1 MHGILQIGI
10 ITFFCHSLYV
20 VFLRHSSMKAR
31 KSMKKRFVSLL
42 VALSI
47 TLTFLPIGAVA
58 APTNEIIQGNLKYTV
73 NNYTVNDGGESVT
86 VSGISESTSE
96 KPTHLTIE
104 SSISSNGKN
113 YTVTEIGNWAFEEWN
128 TLTEVTLPHTV
139 EIIGFQ
145 AFFNCSNL
153 TNVTIPEGVRKIG
166 QIAFNGCSQLTSIT
180 IPGTIEVMTM
190 AFSGN
195 TALSHVTLTNGIS
208 EISSSAFEGCTGLTE
223 VEIPASVNEIRQ
235 DAFNGCT
242 NLSDVKYNG
251 HKTDW
256 DKVTVKTGNDTLTSK
271 VQYLCD
277 INFDLD
283 GGTVNG
289 SDTMATQTVY
299 SNEKLGTAK
308 CYQNDQTFKIPIA
321 PQKEGYTFLGWYQQD
336 ATAPTDPA
344 EYVAS
349 DNVTFT
355 AKWSQIY
362 DVAFDANANGDT
374 VTRMPS
380 TQKVPETT
388 TASLPTITPQRT
400 GYDFD
405 GWYTQAEG
413 GTKYTFTEAVSS
425 NITLY
430 AHWNAHSHTVTL
442 ENDENKETNSYDYG
456 SSVSVPTPTK
466 KTGYN
471 FNHWEVTVPDGET
484 APSLNGP
491 DENGN
496 YSFSMPDYDIILTAK
511 WTQKDVIDPDVDLK
525 FDAATGEVTSNNP
538 QVNADDIINR
548 KFYDDKG
555 NEVPGE
561 KLNDRGLPMEP
572 GDYIVKVDVK
582 ETEKTAPA
590 NQITGNQIKWSYNVP
605 QEEEK
610 VTYTLSL
617 LGGIAKVNGKDT
629 TINDNGDITI
639 EKGATVEVTFDKSIL
654 SDAQTFDQWTIKP
667 ASVLNAVDPKAE
679 TITFTMPGENVIIE
693 AMTKDAS
700 IEEEPNILG
709 TTLIIGTA
717 AAGTAVLAYQTYQL
731 GTEFYLICTL
741 PTGTAIPTNRGELAE
756 LVWNNAGKPEPAAVL
771 NANATET
778 DKAITWAVEND
789 LLKAAKNNG
798 ETYEATDPVSRTEV
812 IKAWN
817 QVQAFKK

>member
-1 MHGILQIGI
+1 
-10 ITFFCHSLYV
+10 
-20 VFLRHSSMKAR
+20 
-31 KSMKKRFVSLL
+31 MKKRFVSLL

-73 NNYTVNDGGESVT
+73 NNYTVNDDGESVT
-86 VSGISESTSE
+86 VSGTSESTSE
-96 KPTHLTIE
+96 KPTQLNIE

-113 YTVTEIGNWAFEEWN
+113 YTVTEIGNWAFKEWN
-128 TLTEVTLPHTV
+128 TLTEVTLPNTV

-153 TNVTIPEGVRKIG
+153 TKVIIPEGVRKIG
-166 QIAFNGCSQLTSIT
+166 QNAFNGCSQLTSIT
-180 IPGTIEVMTM
+180 IPSTIENMNT

-208 EISSSAFEGCTGLTE
+208 EISYSAFEGCTGLTE
-223 VEIPASVNEIRQ
+223 VEIPSSVNKIRQ

-256 DKVTVKTGNDTLTSK
+256 DKVTVETGNDTLTSK

-277 INFDLD
+277 INFDLN
-283 GGTVNG
+283 GGTING
-289 SDTMATQTVY
+289 SGTMDKQTVY
-299 SNEKLGTAK
+299 SNEKLG
-308 CYQNDQTFKIPIA
+308 
-321 PQKEGYTFLGWYQQD
+321 
-336 ATAPTDPA
+336 
-344 EYVAS
+344 
-349 DNVTFT
+349 
-355 AKWSQIY
+355 
-362 DVAFDANANGDT
+362 
-374 VTRMPS
+374 
-380 TQKVPETT
+380 

-425 NITLY
+425 NIILY

-442 ENDENKETNSYDYG
+442 KNDENKETNSYDYG

-496 YSFSMPDYDIILTAK
+496 YSFSMPDYDITLTAK

-525 FDAATGEVTSNNP
+525 FDAVTGEVTSNNT

-561 KLNDRGLPMEP
+561 KLNDRGLPTEP

-582 ETEKTAPA
+582 ETENTAPA

-605 QEEEK
+605 QKEEK

-667 ASVLNAVDPKAE
+667 ASVLNAVEPKAE

-731 GTEFYLICTL
+731 GTEFYLICAL
-741 PTGTAIPTNRGELAE
+741 PTGTAIPTNRGELAA

-778 DKAITWAVEND
+778 DKAIAWAVEND
-789 LLKAAKNNG
+789 LLKAAKSNG

>member
-1 MHGILQIGI
+1 
-10 ITFFCHSLYV
+10 
-20 VFLRHSSMKAR
+20 
-31 KSMKKRFVSLL
+31 MKKRFVSLL
-42 VALSI
+42 VALSV

-58 APTNEIIQGNLKYTV
+58 AAPIKFTDGNLKYKV
-73 NNYTVNDGGESVT
+73 NADGQSVT
-86 VSGISESTSE
+86 VSGTSGS
-96 KPTHLTIE
+96 PTQLTIE
-104 SSISSNGKN
+104 SSISDGNGKS
-113 YTVTEIGNWAFEEWN
+113 YTVTKIGMGAFNNVRN
-128 TLTEVTLPHTV
+128 TLTEVTLPPTLD
-139 EIIGFQ
+139 EIEDS
-145 AFFNCSNL
+145 AFFKCSSL
-153 TNVTIPEGVRKIG
+153 TEITIPEGVTKIG
-166 QIAFNGCSQLTSIT
+166 TNAFYGCSQLTSIT
-180 IPGTIEVMTM
+180 IPSTIKNMDA
-190 AFSGN
+190 AFPSN
-195 TALSHVTLTNGIS
+195 PKLSQVTLTNGIYR
-208 EISSSAFEGCTGLTE
+208 ISSSAFKDCTGLTE
-223 VEIPASVNEIRQ
+223 IKVPTSVYEICPG
-235 DAFNGCT
+235 AFNGCTNLKRVLLEKNIKTINVNAFKDCT

-251 HKTDW
+251 YKTDW
-256 DKVTVKTGNDTLTSK
+256 DKVTVNTTGNDTLTSK

-277 INFDLD
+277 INFDLN
-283 GGTVNG
+283 GGTING
-289 SDTMATQTVY
+289 SGTMDKQTVY

-308 CYQNDQTFKIPIA
+308 CYQNDQPFVVPTDPVR
-321 PQKEGYTFLGWYQQD
+321 EGYTFLGQYQQD
-336 ATAPTDPA
+336 ATAPTVLA

-355 AKWSQIY
+355 A
-362 DVAFDANANGDT
+362 N
-374 VTRMPS
+374 
-380 TQKVPETT
+380 
-388 TASLPTITPQRT
+388 
-400 GYDFD
+400 
-405 GWYTQAEG
+405 
-413 GTKYTFTEAVSS
+413 
-425 NITLY
+425 
-430 AHWNAHSHTVTL
+430 
-442 ENDENKETNSYDYG
+442 
-456 SSVSVPTPTK
+456 
-466 KTGYN
+466 
-471 FNHWEVTVPDGET
+471 
-484 APSLNGP
+484 
-491 DENGN
+491 
-496 YSFSMPDYDIILTAK
+496 
-511 WTQKDVIDPDVDLK
+511 WTQKDAIDPDVDLK
-525 FDAATGEVTSNNP
+525 FDAVTGEVTSNNT

-561 KLNDRGLPMEP
+561 KLNDRGLPTEP

-582 ETEKTAPA
+582 ETENTAPA

-605 QEEEK
+605 QKEEK

-617 LGGIAKVNGKDT
+617 LGGIAKVNGKDA

-667 ASVLNAVDPKAE
+667 ASVLNAVEPKAE

-731 GTEFYLICTL
+731 GTEFYLICAL
-741 PTGTAIPTNRGELAE
+741 PTGTAIPTTRGELAA

-778 DKAITWAVEND
+778 DKAIAWAVEND

>member
-20 VFLRHSSMKAR
+20 VFLRHQSMKAG

-58 APTNEIIQGNLKYTV
+58 ATPIKIGNLKYTV
-73 NNYTVNDGGESVT
+73 NADGESVT
-86 VSGISESTSE
+86 VSGTSGN
-96 KPTHLTIE
+96 PTQLNIE
-104 SSISSNGKN
+104 SSISSNGRN
-113 YTVTEIGNWAFEEWN
+113 YTVTEIATWAFNKCN
-128 TLTEVTLPHTV
+128 TLTEVTLPNTV
-139 EIIGFQ
+139 DEIGYQ

-153 TNVTIPEGVRKIG
+153 TNVTIPEGVTKIG
-166 QIAFNGCSQLTSIT
+166 QAAFYGCSQLTSIT
-180 IPGTIEVMTM
+180 IPSTITDMDT

-195 TALSHVTLTNGIS
+195 TALSQVTLTNGIPK
-208 EISSSAFEGCTGLTE
+208 ISSHAFERCTELR
-223 VEIPASVNEIRQ
+223 EIKVPISVDEICPF
-235 DAFNGCT
+235 AFNGCT
-242 NLSDVKYNG
+242 NLKSVLLEKNINIINSNAFKDCTELNDVKYNG
-251 HKTDW
+251 YKADW
-256 DKVTVKTGNDTLTSK
+256 DKVTVNKTGNDTLTRK

-277 INFDLD
+277 INFDLN
-283 GGTVNG
+283 GGTING
-289 SDTMATQTVY
+289 SDTMETQTVY

-308 CYQNDQTFKIPIA
+308 CYPNGQPFVVPTDPVR
-321 PQKEGYTFLGWYQQD
+321 EGYTFL
-336 ATAPTDPA
+336 
-344 EYVAS
+344 
-349 DNVTFT
+349 
-355 AKWSQIY
+355 
-362 DVAFDANANGDT
+362 
-374 VTRMPS
+374 
-380 TQKVPETT
+380 
-388 TASLPTITPQRT
+388 
-400 GYDFD
+400 

-496 YSFSMPDYDIILTAK
+496 YSFSMPDYDITLTAK

-525 FDAATGEVTSNNP
+525 FDAATGEVTSNNT

-561 KLNDRGLPMEP
+561 KLNDRGLPTEP

-582 ETEKTAPA
+582 ETENTAPA

-639 EKGATVEVTFDKSIL
+639 EKGATVEVAFDKSIL

-667 ASVLNAVDPKAE
+667 ASMLNAVDPKAE

-731 GTEFYLICTL
+731 GTEFYLICAL

-778 DKAITWAVEND
+778 DKAIAWAVEND

>member
-1 MHGILQIGI
+1 
-10 ITFFCHSLYV
+10 
-20 VFLRHSSMKAR
+20 
-31 KSMKKRFVSLL
+31 MKKRFVSLL
-42 VALSI
+42 VALSV

-58 APTNEIIQGNLKYTV
+58 AAPIKFTDGNLKYKV
-73 NNYTVNDGGESVT
+73 NADGQSVT
-86 VSGISESTSE
+86 VSGTSGS
-96 KPTHLTIE
+96 PTQLTIE
-104 SSISSNGKN
+104 SSISDGNGKS
-113 YTVTEIGNWAFEEWN
+113 YTVTKIGMGAFNNVRN
-128 TLTEVTLPHTV
+128 TLTEVTLPPTLD
-139 EIIGFQ
+139 EIEDS
-145 AFFNCSNL
+145 AFFKCSSL
-153 TNVTIPEGVRKIG
+153 TEITIPEGVTKIG
-166 QIAFNGCSQLTSIT
+166 TNAFYGCSQLTSIT
-180 IPGTIEVMTM
+180 IPSTIKNMDA
-190 AFSGN
+190 AFPSN
-195 TALSHVTLTNGIS
+195 PKLSQVTLTNGIYR
-208 EISSSAFEGCTGLTE
+208 ISSSAFKDCTGLTE
-223 VEIPASVNEIRQ
+223 IKVPTSVYEICPG
-235 DAFNGCT
+235 AFNGCTNLKRVLLEKNIKTINVNAFKDCT

-251 HKTDW
+251 YKTDW
-256 DKVTVKTGNDTLTSK
+256 DKVTVNTTGNDTLTSK

-277 INFDLD
+277 INFDLN
-283 GGTVNG
+283 GGTING

-308 CYQNDQTFKIPIA
+308 CYPNDQPFVVPTDPVR
-321 PQKEGYTFLGWYQQD
+321 EGYTFL
-336 ATAPTDPA
+336 
-344 EYVAS
+344 
-349 DNVTFT
+349 
-355 AKWSQIY
+355 
-362 DVAFDANANGDT
+362 
-374 VTRMPS
+374 
-380 TQKVPETT
+380 
-388 TASLPTITPQRT
+388 
-400 GYDFD
+400 

-442 ENDENKETNSYDYG
+442 ENDENKKTNSYDYG

-496 YSFSMPDYDIILTAK
+496 YSFSMPDYDITLTAK

-525 FDAATGEVTSNNP
+525 FDAVTGEVTSNNT
-538 QVNADDIINR
+538 QVNAENIINR

-561 KLNDRGLPMEP
+561 KLNDRGLPTEP

-582 ETEKTAPA
+582 ETENTAPA
-590 NQITGNQIKWSYNVP
+590 NQVTGNQIKWSYNVP
-605 QEEEK
+605 QKEEK

-617 LGGIAKVNGKDT
+617 LGGIAKVNGKDA

-667 ASVLNAVDPKAE
+667 ASVLNAVEPKAE

-731 GTEFYLICTL
+731 GTEFYLICAL

-778 DKAITWAVEND
+778 DKAIAWAVEND

>member
-10 ITFFCHSLYV
+10 IAFFCHSLYV
-20 VFLRHSSMKAR
+20 VFLRHQSMKAG

-58 APTNEIIQGNLKYTV
+58 AAPIKIGNLKYTV
-73 NNYTVNDGGESVT
+73 NADGKSVT
-86 VSGISESTSE
+86 VSGTSRNP
-96 KPTHLTIE
+96 KQLTIE
-104 SSISSNGKN
+104 SSISDGNGN
-113 YTVTEIGNWAFEEWN
+113 SYTVTKIGMGAFN
-128 TLTEVTLPHTV
+128 STLEEVTLPPTLD
-139 EIIGFQ
+139 EIEDS
-145 AFFNCSNL
+145 AFFKCSSL
-153 TNVTIPEGVRKIG
+153 TEITIPEGVTKIG
-166 QIAFNGCSQLTSIT
+166 TNAFYGCSQLTSIT
-180 IPGTIEVMTM
+180 IPSTIKNMDT
-190 AFSGN
+190 AFPSN
-195 TALSHVTLTNGIS
+195 PKLSQVTLTNGIYR
-208 EISSSAFEGCTGLTE
+208 ISSSAFKDCTGLTE
-223 VEIPASVNEIRQ
+223 IKIPTSVYEICS

-242 NLSDVKYNG
+242 GLTSVTLEKGINIINRNAFKDCTKLNDVKYNG

-256 DKVTVKTGNDTLTSK
+256 ENVRVNIAGNDTLTSR

-277 INFDLD
+277 INFDLN
-283 GGTVNG
+283 GGTING
-289 SDTMATQTVY
+289 SSTMATQTVY

-308 CYQNDQTFKIPIA
+308 CYPNDQPFVVPTDPVR
-321 PQKEGYTFLGWYQQD
+321 EGYTFL
-336 ATAPTDPA
+336 
-344 EYVAS
+344 
-349 DNVTFT
+349 
-355 AKWSQIY
+355 
-362 DVAFDANANGDT
+362 
-374 VTRMPS
+374 
-380 TQKVPETT
+380 
-388 TASLPTITPQRT
+388 
-400 GYDFD
+400 

-496 YSFSMPDYDIILTAK
+496 YSFSMPDYDITLTAK

-525 FDAATGEVTSNNP
+525 FDAATGEVTSNNAK
-538 QVNADDIINR
+538 VNADDIINR

-561 KLNDRGLPMEP
+561 KLNDRGLPTEP

-582 ETEKTAPA
+582 ETENTAPA
-590 NQITGNQIKWSYNVP
+590 NQITGNQIKWSYKVP
-605 QEEEK
+605 QKEEK

-629 TINDNGDITI
+629 TINDNGNITI

-731 GTEFYLICTL
+731 GTEFYLICAL

>member
-20 VFLRHSSMKAR
+20 VFLRHQSMKAG

-58 APTNEIIQGNLKYTV
+58 AAPIKFTDRNLKYTV
-73 NNYTVNDGGESVT
+73 NADGESVT
-86 VSGISESTSE
+86 VSGTSG
-96 KPTHLTIE
+96 KPKQLTIE
-104 SSISSNGKN
+104 SSISDGNGKS
-113 YTVTEIGNWAFEEWN
+113 YTVTKIGMGAFN
-128 TLTEVTLPHTV
+128 STLEEVTLPPTLD
-139 EIIGFQ
+139 EIEDS
-145 AFFNCSNL
+145 AFFKCSSL
-153 TNVTIPEGVRKIG
+153 TEITIPEGVTKIG
-166 QIAFNGCSQLTSIT
+166 TNAFYGCSQLTSIT
-180 IPGTIEVMTM
+180 IPSTIKNMDT
-190 AFSGN
+190 AFPSN
-195 TALSHVTLTNGIS
+195 PKLSQVTLTNGIYR
-208 EISSSAFEGCTGLTE
+208 ISSSAFKDCTGLTE
-223 VEIPASVNEIRQ
+223 IKIPTSVYEICS

-242 NLSDVKYNG
+242 GLTSVTLEKGINIINRNAFKDCTNLNDVKYNG

-256 DKVTVKTGNDTLTSK
+256 ENVRVNIAGNDTLTSK

-277 INFDLD
+277 INFDLN
-283 GGTVNG
+283 GGTING
-289 SDTMATQTVY
+289 SNTVNKQTVY

-308 CYQNDQTFKIPIA
+308 CYPNGQPFVVPSDPVR
-321 PQKEGYTFLGWYQQD
+321 EGYTFL
-336 ATAPTDPA
+336 
-344 EYVAS
+344 
-349 DNVTFT
+349 
-355 AKWSQIY
+355 
-362 DVAFDANANGDT
+362 
-374 VTRMPS
+374 
-380 TQKVPETT
+380 
-388 TASLPTITPQRT
+388 
-400 GYDFD
+400 

-425 NITLY
+425 NIILY

-561 KLNDRGLPMEP
+561 KLNDRGLPTEP

-582 ETEKTAPA
+582 ETENTAPA
-590 NQITGNQIKWSYNVP
+590 NQVTGNQIKWSYNVP
-605 QEEEK
+605 QKEEK

-629 TINDNGDITI
+629 TINGNGDITI

-667 ASVLNAVDPKAE
+667 ASVLNAVEPKAE

-731 GTEFYLICTL
+731 GTEFYLICAQ

-778 DKAITWAVEND
+778 DKAIAWAVEND

-798 ETYEATDPVSRTEV
+798 ETYEATDPVNRTEV

>member
-20 VFLRHSSMKAR
+20 VFLRHQSMKAG

-58 APTNEIIQGNLKYTV
+58 ATPIRIGNLKYTV
-73 NNYTVNDGGESVT
+73 NADGESVT
-86 VSGISESTSE
+86 VSGTSGN
-96 KPTHLTIE
+96 PTQLNIE
-104 SSISSNGKN
+104 SSISSNGRN
-113 YTVTEIGNWAFEEWN
+113 YTVTEIATWAFNKCN
-128 TLTEVTLPHTV
+128 TLTEVTLPNTV
-139 EIIGFQ
+139 DEIGYQ

-153 TNVTIPEGVRKIG
+153 TNVTIPEGVTKIG
-166 QIAFNGCSQLTSIT
+166 QAAFYGCSQLTSIT
-180 IPGTIEVMTM
+180 IPSTITDMDT

-195 TALSHVTLTNGIS
+195 TALSQVTLTNGIPK
-208 EISSSAFEGCTGLTE
+208 ISSHAFERCTELREIKVPISVDEICPFAFNGCTGLT
-223 VEIPASVNEIRQ
+223 SVTLEKGINIINSN
-235 DAFNGCT
+235 AFKDCT
-242 NLSDVKYNG
+242 NLNDVKYNG

-256 DKVTVKTGNDTLTSK
+256 ENVRVNIAGNDTLTSK

-277 INFDLD
+277 INFDLN
-283 GGTVNG
+283 GGTING
-289 SDTMATQTVY
+289 SNTVNKQTVY

-308 CYQNDQTFKIPIA
+308 CYPNGQPFVVPSDPVR
-321 PQKEGYTFLGWYQQD
+321 EGYTFL
-336 ATAPTDPA
+336 
-344 EYVAS
+344 
-349 DNVTFT
+349 
-355 AKWSQIY
+355 
-362 DVAFDANANGDT
+362 
-374 VTRMPS
+374 
-380 TQKVPETT
+380 
-388 TASLPTITPQRT
+388 
-400 GYDFD
+400 

-425 NITLY
+425 NIILY

-561 KLNDRGLPMEP
+561 KLNDRGLPTEP

-582 ETEKTAPA
+582 ETENTAPA
-590 NQITGNQIKWSYNVP
+590 NQVTGNQIKWSYNVP
-605 QEEEK
+605 QKEEK

-629 TINDNGDITI
+629 TINGNGDITI

-667 ASVLNAVDPKAE
+667 ASVLNAVEPKAE

-731 GTEFYLICTL
+731 GTEFYLICAL

-778 DKAITWAVEND
+778 DKAIAWAVEND

-798 ETYEATDPVSRTEV
+798 ETYEATDPVNRTEV

>member
-20 VFLRHSSMKAR
+20 VFLRHQSMKAG

-58 APTNEIIQGNLKYTV
+58 ATPIRIGNLKYTV
-73 NNYTVNDGGESVT
+73 NADGESVT
-86 VSGISESTSE
+86 VSDTSGN
-96 KPTHLTIE
+96 PTQLNIE
-104 SSISSNGKN
+104 SSISSNGRN
-113 YTVTEIGNWAFEEWN
+113 YTVTEIATWAFNKCN
-128 TLTEVTLPHTV
+128 TLTEVTLPNTV
-139 EIIGFQ
+139 DEIGYQ

-153 TNVTIPEGVRKIG
+153 TNVTIPEGVTKIG
-166 QIAFNGCSQLTSIT
+166 QAAFYGCSQLTSIT
-180 IPGTIEVMTM
+180 IPSTITDMDT

-195 TALSHVTLTNGIS
+195 TALSQVTLTNGIPK
-208 EISSSAFEGCTGLTE
+208 ISSHAFERCTELREIKVPISVDEICPFAFNGCTGLT
-223 VEIPASVNEIRQ
+223 SVTLEKGINIINSN
-235 DAFNGCT
+235 AFKDCT
-242 NLSDVKYNG
+242 ELNDVKYNG
-251 HKTDW
+251 YKTDW
-256 DKVTVKTGNDTLTSK
+256 EKVRVNNAGNDTLTSK

-283 GGTVNG
+283 GGTING

-308 CYQNDQTFKIPIA
+308 CYPNDQPFVVPTDPVR
-321 PQKEGYTFLGWYQQD
+321 EGYTFLGWY
-336 ATAPTDPA
+336 
-344 EYVAS
+344 
-349 DNVTFT
+349 
-355 AKWSQIY
+355 
-362 DVAFDANANGDT
+362 
-374 VTRMPS
+374 
-380 TQKVPETT
+380 
-388 TASLPTITPQRT
+388 
-400 GYDFD
+400 
-405 GWYTQAEG
+405 TQAEG
-413 GTKYTFTEAVSS
+413 GIKYTFTEAVSS

-496 YSFSMPDYDIILTAK
+496 YSFSMPDYDITLTAK

-525 FDAATGEVTSNNP
+525 FDAVTGEVTSNNT
-538 QVNADDIINR
+538 QVNAGDIINR

-561 KLNDRGLPMEP
+561 KLNDRGLPTEP

-582 ETEKTAPA
+582 ETENTAPA

-605 QEEEK
+605 QKEEK

-617 LGGIAKVNGKDT
+617 LGGIAKVNGKDA

-667 ASVLNAVDPKAE
+667 ASVLSAVEPKAE

-731 GTEFYLICTL
+731 GTEFYLICAL

-778 DKAITWAVEND
+778 DKAIAWAVEND

>member
-1 MHGILQIGI
+1 
-10 ITFFCHSLYV
+10 
-20 VFLRHSSMKAR
+20 
-31 KSMKKRFVSLL
+31 MKKRFVSLL

-47 TLTFLPIGAVA
+47 TLTFLPMGAVA
-58 APTNEIIQGNLKYTV
+58 AAPIKFTDGNLKYKV
-73 NNYTVNDGGESVT
+73 NADGQSVT
-86 VSGISESTSE
+86 VSGTSGS
-96 KPTHLTIE
+96 PTQLTIE
-104 SSISSNGKN
+104 SSISYKDKN
-113 YTVTEIGNWAFEEWN
+113 YTVTKIAMWAFN
-128 TLTEVTLPHTV
+128 KCNSLTEVTIPNTV
-139 EIIGFQ
+139 IEIDYQ
-145 AFFNCSNL
+145 AFYYCPNL
-153 TNVTIPEGVRKIG
+153 KKVTIHEGVKTIG
-166 QIAFNGCSQLTSIT
+166 QTAFIGCTQLTSIT
-180 IPGTIEVMTM
+180 IPSTITDMDQ

-208 EISSSAFEGCTGLTE
+208 NISSMAFKGCTGLTE
-223 VEIPASVNEIRQ
+223 IKVPESVGQIGPN
-235 DAFNGCT
+235 AFNGCTNLKRVLLEKNIKTINVNAFKDCT

-251 HKTDW
+251 YKTDW
-256 DKVTVKTGNDTLTSK
+256 DKVTVNTTGNDTLTNK

-277 INFDLD
+277 INFDLN
-283 GGTVNG
+283 GGTING
-289 SDTMATQTVY
+289 SGTMDKQTVY
-299 SNEKLGTAK
+299 SNEKLGTA
-308 CYQNDQTFKIPIA
+308 NV
-321 PQKEGYTFLGWYQQD
+321 
-336 ATAPTDPA
+336 PTTP
-344 EYVAS
+344 
-349 DNVTFT
+349 
-355 AKWSQIY
+355 
-362 DVAFDANANGDT
+362 
-374 VTRMPS
+374 
-380 TQKVPETT
+380 
-388 TASLPTITPQRT
+388 PQRT

-425 NITLY
+425 NIILY

-456 SSVSVPTPTK
+456 SSVPVPTPTK

-496 YSFSMPDYDIILTAK
+496 YSFSMPDYDITLTAK

-525 FDAATGEVTSNNP
+525 FDAVTGEVTSNNT

-561 KLNDRGLPMEP
+561 KLNDRGLPTEP

-582 ETEKTAPA
+582 ETENTAPA

-605 QEEEK
+605 QKEEK

-617 LGGIAKVNGKDT
+617 LGGIAKVNGKVA

-667 ASVLNAVDPKAE
+667 ASVLNAVEPKAE

-731 GTEFYLICTL
+731 GTEFYLICAL
-741 PTGTAIPTNRGELAE
+741 PTGTAIPTNRGELAA

-778 DKAITWAVEND
+778 DKAIAWAVEND

>member
-1 MHGILQIGI
+1 
-10 ITFFCHSLYV
+10 
-20 VFLRHSSMKAR
+20 
-31 KSMKKRFVSLL
+31 MKKRFVSLL

-47 TLTFLPIGAVA
+47 TLTFLPMGAVA
-58 APTNEIIQGNLKYTV
+58 ATKITQGNLIYRV
-73 NNYTVNDGGESVT
+73 NADGESVT
-86 VSGISESTSE
+86 VSGTSR
-96 KPTHLTIE
+96 KPTQLTILTIG
-104 SSISSNGKN
+104 SSISDGNGKS
-113 YTVTEIGNWAFEEWN
+113 YTVTKIGMGAFNNARN
-128 TLTEVTLPHTV
+128 TLTEVTLPPTLD
-139 EIIGFQ
+139 EIEDS
-145 AFFNCSNL
+145 AFFQCSSL
-153 TNVTIPEGVRKIG
+153 TEITIPEGVTKIG
-166 QIAFNGCSQLTSIT
+166 TNAFYGCSQLTSIT
-180 IPGTIEVMTM
+180 IPRTIKNMDA
-190 AFSGN
+190 AFPSN
-195 TALSHVTLTNGIS
+195 PKLSQVTLTNGIYR
-208 EISSSAFEGCTGLTE
+208 ISSSAFKDCTGLTE
-223 VEIPASVNEIRQ
+223 IKVPTSVYEICS

-242 NLSDVKYNG
+242 GLTSVTLEKGINIINSNAFKDCTELNDVKYNG
-251 HKTDW
+251 YKTDW
-256 DKVTVKTGNDTLTSK
+256 EKVRVNKTGNDTLTSK

-277 INFDLD
+277 INFDLN
-283 GGTVNG
+283 GGTING

-299 SNEKLGTAK
+299 SNEKLGTAS
-308 CYQNDQTFKIPIA
+308 
-321 PQKEGYTFLGWYQQD
+321 
-336 ATAPTDPA
+336 
-344 EYVAS
+344 V
-349 DNVTFT
+349 
-355 AKWSQIY
+355 
-362 DVAFDANANGDT
+362 
-374 VTRMPS
+374 
-380 TQKVPETT
+380 
-388 TASLPTITPQRT
+388 PTIPPQRT

-425 NITLY
+425 NIILY

-471 FNHWEVTVPDGET
+471 FNHWEVTIPDGET

-496 YSFSMPDYDIILTAK
+496 YSFFMPDYDITLTAK

-525 FDAATGEVTSNNP
+525 FDAVTGEVTSNNP

-561 KLNDRGLPMEP
+561 KLNDLGLPTEP

-582 ETEKTAPA
+582 ETENTAPA

-605 QEEEK
+605 QKEEK

-617 LGGIAKVNGKDT
+617 LGGIAKVNGKDA

-667 ASVLNAVDPKAE
+667 ASVLNAVEPKAE

-731 GTEFYLICTL
+731 GTEFYLICAL
-741 PTGTAIPTNRGELAE
+741 PTGTAIPTTRGELAE

-778 DKAITWAVEND
+778 DKAIAWAVEND

>member
-20 VFLRHSSMKAR
+20 VFLRHQSMKAG

-58 APTNEIIQGNLKYTV
+58 AAPIKIGNLKYTV
-73 NNYTVNDGGESVT
+73 NADGKSVT
-86 VSGISESTSE
+86 VSGTSRNP
-96 KPTHLTIE
+96 KQLTIE
-104 SSISSNGKN
+104 SSISDGNGN
-113 YTVTEIGNWAFEEWN
+113 SYTVTKIGMGAFN
-128 TLTEVTLPHTV
+128 STLEEVTLPPTLD
-139 EIIGFQ
+139 EIEDS
-145 AFFNCSNL
+145 AFFKCSSL
-153 TNVTIPEGVRKIG
+153 TEITIPEGVTKIG
-166 QIAFNGCSQLTSIT
+166 TNAFYGCSQLTSIT
-180 IPGTIEVMTM
+180 IPSTIKNMDT
-190 AFSGN
+190 AFPSN
-195 TALSHVTLTNGIS
+195 PKLSQVTLTNGIYR
-208 EISSSAFEGCTGLTE
+208 ISSSAFKDCTGLTE
-223 VEIPASVNEIRQ
+223 IKIPTSVYEICS

-242 NLSDVKYNG
+242 GLTSVTLEKGINIINRNAFKDCTKLNDVKYNG

-256 DKVTVKTGNDTLTSK
+256 ENVRVNIAGNDTLTSR

-277 INFDLD
+277 INFDLN
-283 GGTVNG
+283 GGTING
-289 SDTMATQTVY
+289 SSTMATQTVY

-308 CYQNDQTFKIPIA
+308 CYPNDQPFVVPTDPVR
-321 PQKEGYTFLGWYQQD
+321 EGYTFL
-336 ATAPTDPA
+336 
-344 EYVAS
+344 
-349 DNVTFT
+349 
-355 AKWSQIY
+355 
-362 DVAFDANANGDT
+362 
-374 VTRMPS
+374 
-380 TQKVPETT
+380 
-388 TASLPTITPQRT
+388 
-400 GYDFD
+400 

-496 YSFSMPDYDIILTAK
+496 YSFSMPDYDITLTAK

-525 FDAATGEVTSNNP
+525 FDAATGEVTSNNAK
-538 QVNADDIINR
+538 VNADDIINR

-561 KLNDRGLPMEP
+561 KLNDRGLPTEP

-582 ETEKTAPA
+582 ETENTAPA
-590 NQITGNQIKWSYNVP
+590 NQITGNQIKWSYKVP
-605 QEEEK
+605 QKEEK

-629 TINDNGDITI
+629 TINDNGNITI

-654 SDAQTFDQWTIKP
+654 SDAQTFEQWTIKP

-731 GTEFYLICTL
+731 GTEFYLICAL

>member
-1 MHGILQIGI
+1 
-10 ITFFCHSLYV
+10 
-20 VFLRHSSMKAR
+20 
-31 KSMKKRFVSLL
+31 MKKRFVSLL

-58 APTNEIIQGNLKYTV
+58 ATPNKITQGNLIYKV
-73 NNYTVNDGGESVT
+73 NADGKSVT
-86 VSGISESTSE
+86 VSGTSG
-96 KPTHLTIE
+96 KPTQLTIE
-104 SSISSNGKN
+104 SSISNNGTN
-113 YTVTEIGNWAFEEWN
+113 YTVTEIAMWAFNECN
-128 TLTEVTLPHTV
+128 TLTEVTLPNTV
-139 EIIGFQ
+139 DEIDYQ
-145 AFFNCSNL
+145 AFYYCPNL
-153 TNVTIPEGVRKIG
+153 KKVTIHEGVKTIG
-166 QIAFNGCSQLTSIT
+166 QTAFIGCTQLTSIT
-180 IPGTIEVMTM
+180 IPGTIKNMDQ

-208 EISSSAFEGCTGLTE
+208 NISNMAFKGCTGLTE
-223 VEIPASVNEIRQ
+223 IKVPESVGQIGPG
-235 DAFNGCT
+235 AFNGCTNLKSVLLEKNIKTINTNAFNDCT

-251 HKTDW
+251 YKTDW
-256 DKVTVKTGNDTLTSK
+256 DKVTVNTTGNDTLTSK

-277 INFDLD
+277 INFDLN
-283 GGTVNG
+283 GGTING
-289 SDTMATQTVY
+289 SGTMDKQTVY

-308 CYQNDQTFKIPIA
+308 CYQNDQTFVVPSD
-321 PQKEGYTFLGWYQQD
+321 PVREGYTFLGWYQQD
-336 ATAPTDPA
+336 ATAPTVLA

-355 AKWSQIY
+355 A
-362 DVAFDANANGDT
+362 N
-374 VTRMPS
+374 
-380 TQKVPETT
+380 
-388 TASLPTITPQRT
+388 
-400 GYDFD
+400 
-405 GWYTQAEG
+405 
-413 GTKYTFTEAVSS
+413 
-425 NITLY
+425 
-430 AHWNAHSHTVTL
+430 
-442 ENDENKETNSYDYG
+442 
-456 SSVSVPTPTK
+456 
-466 KTGYN
+466 
-471 FNHWEVTVPDGET
+471 
-484 APSLNGP
+484 
-491 DENGN
+491 
-496 YSFSMPDYDIILTAK
+496 
-511 WTQKDVIDPDVDLK
+511 WTQKDAIDPDVDLK
-525 FDAATGEVTSNNP
+525 FDAVTGEVTSNNTK
-538 QVNADDIINR
+538 VNADDIINR

-561 KLNDRGLPMEP
+561 KLNDRGLPTEP

-582 ETEKTAPA
+582 ETENTAPA
-590 NQITGNQIKWSYNVP
+590 NQVTGNQIKWSYNVP
-605 QEEEK
+605 QKEEK

-629 TINDNGDITI
+629 TINDHGDITI
-639 EKGATVEVTFDKSIL
+639 EKDATVEVTFDKSIL

-693 AMTKDAS
+693 AMTKDAMTKDAS

-731 GTEFYLICTL
+731 GTEFYLICAL

-798 ETYEATDPVSRTEV
+798 EPYEATDPVNRTEV

>member
-20 VFLRHSSMKAR
+20 VFLRHQSMKAG

-58 APTNEIIQGNLKYTV
+58 ATPIRIGNLKYTV
-73 NNYTVNDGGESVT
+73 NADGESVT
-86 VSGISESTSE
+86 VSGTSGN
-96 KPTHLTIE
+96 PTQLNIE
-104 SSISSNGKN
+104 SSISSNGRN
-113 YTVTEIGNWAFEEWN
+113 YTVTEIATWAFNKCN
-128 TLTEVTLPHTV
+128 TLTEVTLPNTV
-139 EIIGFQ
+139 DEIGYQ

-153 TNVTIPEGVRKIG
+153 TNVTIPEGVTKIG
-166 QIAFNGCSQLTSIT
+166 QAAFYGCSQLTSIT
-180 IPGTIEVMTM
+180 IPSTITDMDT

-195 TALSHVTLTNGIS
+195 TALSQVTLTNGIPK
-208 EISSSAFEGCTGLTE
+208 ISSHAFERCTELREIKVPISVDEICPFAFNGCTGLT
-223 VEIPASVNEIRQ
+223 SVTLEKGINIINSN
-235 DAFNGCT
+235 AFKDCT
-242 NLSDVKYNG
+242 ELNDVKYNG
-251 HKTDW
+251 YKTDW
-256 DKVTVKTGNDTLTSK
+256 EKVRVNNAGNDTLTSK

-283 GGTVNG
+283 GGTING

-308 CYQNDQTFKIPIA
+308 CYPNDQPFVVPTDPVR
-321 PQKEGYTFLGWYQQD
+321 EGYTFLGWY
-336 ATAPTDPA
+336 
-344 EYVAS
+344 
-349 DNVTFT
+349 
-355 AKWSQIY
+355 
-362 DVAFDANANGDT
+362 
-374 VTRMPS
+374 
-380 TQKVPETT
+380 
-388 TASLPTITPQRT
+388 
-400 GYDFD
+400 
-405 GWYTQAEG
+405 TQAEG
-413 GTKYTFTEAVSS
+413 GIKYTFIEAVSS

-525 FDAATGEVTSNNP
+525 FDAVTGEVTSNNAK
-538 QVNADDIINR
+538 VNADDIINK

-561 KLNDRGLPMEP
+561 KLNDRGLPTEP

-582 ETEKTAPA
+582 ETENTAPA
-590 NQITGNQIKWSYNVP
+590 NQVTGNQIKWSYNVP
-605 QEEEK
+605 QKEEK

-731 GTEFYLICTL
+731 GTEFYLICAL

-778 DKAITWAVEND
+778 DKAIAWAVEND

>member
-1 MHGILQIGI
+1 
-10 ITFFCHSLYV
+10 
-20 VFLRHSSMKAR
+20 
-31 KSMKKRFVSLL
+31 MKKRFISLL

-47 TLTFLPIGAVA
+47 TLTFLPMGAVA
-58 APTNEIIQGNLKYTV
+58 ATKITKGNLKYIV
-73 NNYTVNDGGESVT
+73 NADGKSVT
-86 VSGISESTSE
+86 VSGTSG
-96 KPTHLTIE
+96 KPTQLTIE
-104 SSISSNGKN
+104 SSISDNGTN
-113 YTVTEIGNWAFEEWN
+113 YTVTKIATWAFNACN
-128 TLTEVTLPHTV
+128 TLTEVTLPNTV
-139 EIIGFQ
+139 DEIGYQ
-145 AFFNCSNL
+145 AFFKCSNL
-153 TNVTIPEGVRKIG
+153 TKVIIPEGVTKIG
-166 QIAFNGCSQLTSIT
+166 QAAFYGCSQLTSIT
-180 IPGTIEVMTM
+180 IPSTITNMDT

-208 EISSSAFEGCTGLTE
+208 KISSNAFERCTGLTE
-223 VEIPASVNEIRQ
+223 VEIPASVDQICPF
-235 DAFNGCT
+235 AFNGCT
-242 NLSDVKYNG
+242 NLKRVLLEKNIKTINVNAFKDCTELNDVKYNG
-251 HKTDW
+251 YKTDW
-256 DKVTVKTGNDTLTSK
+256 EKVRVNNAGNDTLTSK
-271 VQYLCD
+271 VRYLCD
-277 INFDLD
+277 INFDLN
-283 GGTVNG
+283 GGTING
-289 SDTMATQTVY
+289 SGTMDKQTVY
-299 SNEKLGTAK
+299 SNEKLGTASV
-308 CYQNDQTFKIPIA
+308 
-321 PQKEGYTFLGWYQQD
+321 
-336 ATAPTDPA
+336 PTTP
-344 EYVAS
+344 
-349 DNVTFT
+349 
-355 AKWSQIY
+355 
-362 DVAFDANANGDT
+362 
-374 VTRMPS
+374 
-380 TQKVPETT
+380 
-388 TASLPTITPQRT
+388 PQRT

-425 NITLY
+425 NIILY

-442 ENDENKETNSYDYG
+442 ENDENKKTNSYDYG

-496 YSFSMPDYDIILTAK
+496 YSFSMPDYDITLTAK

-525 FDAATGEVTSNNP
+525 FDAVTGEVTSNNT

-555 NEVPGE
+555 NEVLGE
-561 KLNDRGLPMEP
+561 KLNDRGLPTEP

-582 ETEKTAPA
+582 ETENTAPA
-590 NQITGNQIKWSYNVP
+590 NQVTGNQIKWSYNVP
-605 QEEEK
+605 QKEEK

-617 LGGIAKVNGKDT
+617 LGGIAKVNGKDA

-667 ASVLNAVDPKAE
+667 ASVLSAVEPKAE

-731 GTEFYLICTL
+731 GTEFYLICAL
-741 PTGTAIPTNRGELAE
+741 PTGTAIPTNRGELAA

-778 DKAITWAVEND
+778 DKAIAWAVEND

>member
-20 VFLRHSSMKAR
+20 VFLRHQSMKAG

-58 APTNEIIQGNLKYTV
+58 ATPIRIGNLKYTV
-73 NNYTVNDGGESVT
+73 NADGESVT
-86 VSGISESTSE
+86 VSGTSGN
-96 KPTHLTIE
+96 PTQLNIE
-104 SSISSNGKN
+104 SSISSNGRN
-113 YTVTEIGNWAFEEWN
+113 YTVTEIATWAFNKCN
-128 TLTEVTLPHTV
+128 TLTEVTLPNTV
-139 EIIGFQ
+139 DEIGYQ

-153 TNVTIPEGVRKIG
+153 TNVTIPEGVTKIG
-166 QIAFNGCSQLTSIT
+166 QAAFYGCSQLTSIT
-180 IPGTIEVMTM
+180 IPSTITDMDT

-195 TALSHVTLTNGIS
+195 TALSQVTLTNGIPK
-208 EISSSAFEGCTGLTE
+208 ISSHAFERCTELREIKVPISVDEICPFAFNGCTGLT
-223 VEIPASVNEIRQ
+223 SVTLEKGINIINSN
-235 DAFNGCT
+235 AFKDCT
-242 NLSDVKYNG
+242 ELNDVKYNG
-251 HKTDW
+251 YKTDW
-256 DKVTVKTGNDTLTSK
+256 EKVRVNNAGNDTLTSK

-283 GGTVNG
+283 GGTING

-308 CYQNDQTFKIPIA
+308 CYPNDQPFVVPTDPVR
-321 PQKEGYTFLGWYQQD
+321 EGYTFLGWY
-336 ATAPTDPA
+336 
-344 EYVAS
+344 
-349 DNVTFT
+349 
-355 AKWSQIY
+355 
-362 DVAFDANANGDT
+362 
-374 VTRMPS
+374 
-380 TQKVPETT
+380 
-388 TASLPTITPQRT
+388 
-400 GYDFD
+400 
-405 GWYTQAEG
+405 TQAEG
-413 GTKYTFTEAVSS
+413 GIKYTFTEAVSS

-525 FDAATGEVTSNNP
+525 FDAVTGEVTSNNAK
-538 QVNADDIINR
+538 VNADDIINK

-561 KLNDRGLPMEP
+561 KLNDRGLPTEP

-582 ETEKTAPA
+582 ETENTAPA
-590 NQITGNQIKWSYNVP
+590 NQVTGNQIKWSYNVP
-605 QEEEK
+605 QKEEK

-731 GTEFYLICTL
+731 GTEFYLICAL

-778 DKAITWAVEND
+778 DKAIAWAVEND

-798 ETYEATDPVSRTEV
+798 ETYKATDPVSRTEV

>member
-1 MHGILQIGI
+1 
-10 ITFFCHSLYV
+10 
-20 VFLRHSSMKAR
+20 
-31 KSMKKRFVSLL
+31 MKKRFVSLL

-58 APTNEIIQGNLKYTV
+58 AAPIKFTNGNLKYTV
-73 NNYTVNDGGESVT
+73 NADGESVT
-86 VSGISESTSE
+86 VSGTLRN
-96 KPTHLTIE
+96 PTQLNIE
-104 SSISSNGKN
+104 SSILYNGTN
-113 YTVTEIGNWAFEEWN
+113 YTVTKIATWAFYDARN
-128 TLTEVTLPHTV
+128 TLTEVTLPNTV
-139 EIIGFQ
+139 DEIEYQ

-153 TNVTIPEGVRKIG
+153 TKVIIPEGVRKIG
-166 QIAFNGCSQLTSIT
+166 QAAFYGCSQLTSIT
-180 IPGTIEVMTM
+180 IPSTITNMDT

-208 EISSSAFEGCTGLTE
+208 KISSSAFKGCTGLTE
-223 VEIPASVNEIRQ
+223 IKVPISVNEICS

-242 NLSDVKYNG
+242 SLTSVTLEKNINIINSNAFKDCTELNDVKYNG
-251 HKTDW
+251 YKTDW
-256 DKVTVKTGNDTLTSK
+256 EKVRVNNAGNDTLTSK
-271 VQYLCD
+271 VRYLCD
-277 INFDLD
+277 INFDLN
-283 GGTVNG
+283 GGTING

-299 SNEKLGTAK
+299 SNEKLGTASV
-308 CYQNDQTFKIPIA
+308 
-321 PQKEGYTFLGWYQQD
+321 
-336 ATAPTDPA
+336 PTTP
-344 EYVAS
+344 
-349 DNVTFT
+349 
-355 AKWSQIY
+355 
-362 DVAFDANANGDT
+362 
-374 VTRMPS
+374 
-380 TQKVPETT
+380 
-388 TASLPTITPQRT
+388 PQRT

-425 NITLY
+425 NIILY

-496 YSFSMPDYDIILTAK
+496 YSFSMPDYDITLTAK

-525 FDAATGEVTSNNP
+525 FDAATGEVTSNNAK
-538 QVNADDIINR
+538 VNADDIINR

-561 KLNDRGLPMEP
+561 KLNDRGLPTEP

-582 ETEKTAPA
+582 ETENTAPA
-590 NQITGNQIKWSYNVP
+590 NQVTGNQIKWSYNVP
-605 QEEEK
+605 QKEEK

-667 ASVLNAVDPKAE
+667 VSVLNAVDPKAE

-731 GTEFYLICTL
+731 GTEFYLICAL

-778 DKAITWAVEND
+778 DKAIAWAVEND

-798 ETYEATDPVSRTEV
+798 ETYEATDPVNRTEV

>member
-20 VFLRHSSMKAR
+20 VFLRHQSMKAG

-58 APTNEIIQGNLKYTV
+58 AAPIKIGNLKYTV
-73 NNYTVNDGGESVT
+73 NADGKSVT
-86 VSGISESTSE
+86 VSGTSRNP
-96 KPTHLTIE
+96 KQLTIE
-104 SSISSNGKN
+104 SSISDGNGN
-113 YTVTEIGNWAFEEWN
+113 SYTVTKIGMGAFN
-128 TLTEVTLPHTV
+128 STLEEVTLPPTLD
-139 EIIGFQ
+139 EIEDS
-145 AFFNCSNL
+145 AFFKCSSL
-153 TNVTIPEGVRKIG
+153 TEITIPEGVTKIG
-166 QIAFNGCSQLTSIT
+166 TNAFYGCSQLTSIT
-180 IPGTIEVMTM
+180 IPSTIKNMDT
-190 AFSGN
+190 AFPSN
-195 TALSHVTLTNGIS
+195 PKLSQVTLTNGIYR
-208 EISSSAFEGCTGLTE
+208 ISSSAFKDCTGLTE
-223 VEIPASVNEIRQ
+223 IKIPTSVYEICS

-242 NLSDVKYNG
+242 GLTSVTLEKGINIINRNAFKDCTKLNDVKYNG

-256 DKVTVKTGNDTLTSK
+256 ENVRVNIAGNDTLTSR

-277 INFDLD
+277 INFDLN
-283 GGTVNG
+283 GGTING
-289 SDTMATQTVY
+289 SSTMATQTVY

-308 CYQNDQTFKIPIA
+308 CYPNDQPFVVPTDPVR
-321 PQKEGYTFLGWYQQD
+321 EGYTFL
-336 ATAPTDPA
+336 
-344 EYVAS
+344 
-349 DNVTFT
+349 
-355 AKWSQIY
+355 
-362 DVAFDANANGDT
+362 
-374 VTRMPS
+374 
-380 TQKVPETT
+380 
-388 TASLPTITPQRT
+388 
-400 GYDFD
+400 

-442 ENDENKETNSYDYG
+442 ENDENKKTNSYDYG

-496 YSFSMPDYDIILTAK
+496 YSFSMPDYDITLTAK

-525 FDAATGEVTSNNP
+525 FDAVTGEVTSNTANI
-538 QVNADDIINR
+538 NADDIINK
-548 KFYDDKG
+548 KFYDEKG
-555 NEVPGE
+555 NEVPSE
-561 KLNDRGLPMEP
+561 KLNDRGLPTEP

-582 ETEKTAPA
+582 ETENTAPA
-590 NQITGNQIKWSYNVP
+590 NQVTGNQIKWSYNVP
-605 QEEEK
+605 QKEEK

-717 AAGTAVLAYQTYQL
+717 AAGIAVLAYQTYQL
-731 GTEFYLICTL
+731 GTEFYLICAL
-741 PTGTAIPTNRGELAE
+741 PTDTVIPTNRGELAE

-778 DKAITWAVEND
+778 DKAIAWAVEND

>member
-1 MHGILQIGI
+1 
-10 ITFFCHSLYV
+10 
-20 VFLRHSSMKAR
+20 
-31 KSMKKRFVSLL
+31 MKKRFVSLL

-58 APTNEIIQGNLKYTV
+58 ATKITKENLKYTV
-73 NNYTVNDGGESVT
+73 NADGKSVT
-86 VSGISESTSE
+86 VSGTSRNP
-96 KPTHLTIE
+96 KQLTIE
-104 SSISSNGKN
+104 SSISDGNGKS
-113 YTVTEIGNWAFEEWN
+113 YTVTKIGMGAFN
-128 TLTEVTLPHTV
+128 STLEEVTLPPTLD
-139 EIIGFQ
+139 EIEDS
-145 AFFNCSNL
+145 AFFKCSSL
-153 TNVTIPEGVRKIG
+153 TEITIPEGVTKIG
-166 QIAFNGCSQLTSIT
+166 TNAFYGCSQLTSIT
-180 IPGTIEVMTM
+180 IPSTIKNMDT
-190 AFSGN
+190 AFPSN
-195 TALSHVTLTNGIS
+195 PKLSQVTLTNGIYR
-208 EISSSAFEGCTGLTE
+208 ISSSAFKDCTGLTE
-223 VEIPASVNEIRQ
+223 IKIPTSVYEICS

-242 NLSDVKYNG
+242 GLTSVTLEKGINIINRNAFKDCTKLNDVKYNG

-256 DKVTVKTGNDTLTSK
+256 ENVRVNIAGNDTLTSK

-277 INFDLD
+277 INFDLN
-283 GGTVNG
+283 GGTING
-289 SDTMATQTVY
+289 SSTMATQTVY

-308 CYQNDQTFKIPIA
+308 CYPNDQPFVVPTDPVR
-321 PQKEGYTFLGWYQQD
+321 EGYTFL
-336 ATAPTDPA
+336 
-344 EYVAS
+344 
-349 DNVTFT
+349 
-355 AKWSQIY
+355 
-362 DVAFDANANGDT
+362 
-374 VTRMPS
+374 
-380 TQKVPETT
+380 
-388 TASLPTITPQRT
+388 
-400 GYDFD
+400 

-442 ENDENKETNSYDYG
+442 ENDENKKTNSYDYG

-496 YSFSMPDYDIILTAK
+496 YSFSMPDYDITLTAK

-525 FDAATGEVTSNNP
+525 FDAATGEVTSNNT

-561 KLNDRGLPMEP
+561 KLNDRGLPTEP

-582 ETEKTAPA
+582 ETENTAPA
-590 NQITGNQIKWSYNVP
+590 NQITGHQIKWSYNVP

-731 GTEFYLICTL
+731 GTEFYLICAL

-778 DKAITWAVEND
+778 DKAIAWAVEND

>member
-1 MHGILQIGI
+1 
-10 ITFFCHSLYV
+10 
-20 VFLRHSSMKAR
+20 
-31 KSMKKRFVSLL
+31 MKKRFVSLL

-47 TLTFLPIGAVA
+47 TLTFLPMGAVA
-58 APTNEIIQGNLKYTV
+58 ATKITKGNLKYTV
-73 NNYTVNDGGESVT
+73 NADGKSVT
-86 VSGISESTSE
+86 VSGTLRN
-96 KPTHLTIE
+96 PRHLTIE
-104 SSISSNGKN
+104 SSISDKDKN
-113 YTVTEIGNWAFEEWN
+113 YTVTKIGMGAFN
-128 TLTEVTLPHTV
+128 STLEEVTLPPTLD
-139 EIIGFQ
+139 EIEDS
-145 AFFNCSNL
+145 AFFKCSSL
-153 TNVTIPEGVRKIG
+153 TEITIPEGVTKIG
-166 QIAFNGCSQLTSIT
+166 TNAFYGCSQLTSIT
-180 IPGTIEVMTM
+180 IPSTIKNMDT
-190 AFSGN
+190 AFPSN
-195 TALSHVTLTNGIS
+195 PKLSQVTLTNGIYR
-208 EISSSAFEGCTGLTE
+208 ISSSAFKDCTGLTE
-223 VEIPASVNEIRQ
+223 IKVPTSVYEICS

-242 NLSDVKYNG
+242 GLTSVTLEEGINIINRNAFKDCTKLNDVKYNG

-256 DKVTVKTGNDTLTSK
+256 ENVRVNIAGNDTLTSN

-277 INFDLD
+277 INFDLN
-283 GGTVNG
+283 GGTING

-299 SNEKLGTAK
+299 SKEKLGTAK
-308 CYQNDQTFKIPIA
+308 CYPNDQPFVVPTDPVR
-321 PQKEGYTFLGWYQQD
+321 EGYTFLGWY
-336 ATAPTDPA
+336 
-344 EYVAS
+344 
-349 DNVTFT
+349 
-355 AKWSQIY
+355 
-362 DVAFDANANGDT
+362 
-374 VTRMPS
+374 
-380 TQKVPETT
+380 
-388 TASLPTITPQRT
+388 
-400 GYDFD
+400 
-405 GWYTQAEG
+405 TQAEG
-413 GTKYTFTEAVSS
+413 GIKYTFTEAVSS

-442 ENDENKETNSYDYG
+442 ENDENKKTNSYDYG

-496 YSFSMPDYDIILTAK
+496 YSFSMPDYDITLTAK

-525 FDAATGEVTSNNP
+525 FDAVTGEVTSNNT
-538 QVNADDIINR
+538 QVNAENIINR

-561 KLNDRGLPMEP
+561 KLNDRGLPTEP

-582 ETEKTAPA
+582 ETENTAPA
-590 NQITGNQIKWSYNVP
+590 NQVTGNQIKWSYNVP
-605 QEEEK
+605 QKEEK

-617 LGGIAKVNGKDT
+617 LGGIAKVNGKDA

-667 ASVLNAVDPKAE
+667 ASVLNAVEPKAE

-731 GTEFYLICTL
+731 GTEFYLICAL

-778 DKAITWAVEND
+778 DKAIAWAVEND

>member
-1 MHGILQIGI
+1 
-10 ITFFCHSLYV
+10 
-20 VFLRHSSMKAR
+20 
-31 KSMKKRFVSLL
+31 MKKRFVSLL

-58 APTNEIIQGNLKYTV
+58 ATPIRIGNLKYTV
-73 NNYTVNDGGESVT
+73 NADGESVT
-86 VSGISESTSE
+86 VSGTSGN
-96 KPTHLTIE
+96 PTQLNIE
-104 SSISSNGKN
+104 SSISSNGRN
-113 YTVTEIGNWAFEEWN
+113 YTVTEIATWAFNKCN
-128 TLTEVTLPHTV
+128 TLTEVTLPNTV
-139 EIIGFQ
+139 DEIGYQ

-153 TNVTIPEGVRKIG
+153 TNVTIPEGVTKIG
-166 QIAFNGCSQLTSIT
+166 QAAFYGCSQLTSIT
-180 IPGTIEVMTM
+180 IPSTITDMDT

-195 TALSHVTLTNGIS
+195 TALSQVTLTNGIPK
-208 EISSSAFEGCTGLTE
+208 ISSHAFERCTELREIKVPISVDEICPFAFNGCTGLT
-223 VEIPASVNEIRQ
+223 SVTLEKGINIINSN
-235 DAFNGCT
+235 AFKDCT
-242 NLSDVKYNG
+242 ELNDVKYNG
-251 HKTDW
+251 YKTDW
-256 DKVTVKTGNDTLTSK
+256 EKVRVNNAGNDTLTSK

-283 GGTVNG
+283 GGTING

-308 CYQNDQTFKIPIA
+308 CYPNDQPFVVPTDPVR
-321 PQKEGYTFLGWYQQD
+321 EGYTFLGWY
-336 ATAPTDPA
+336 
-344 EYVAS
+344 
-349 DNVTFT
+349 
-355 AKWSQIY
+355 
-362 DVAFDANANGDT
+362 
-374 VTRMPS
+374 
-380 TQKVPETT
+380 
-388 TASLPTITPQRT
+388 
-400 GYDFD
+400 
-405 GWYTQAEG
+405 TQAEG
-413 GTKYTFTEAVSS
+413 GIKYTFTEAVSS

-442 ENDENKETNSYDYG
+442 ENDENKKTNSYDYG

-525 FDAATGEVTSNNP
+525 FDAVTGEVTSNNAK
-538 QVNADDIINR
+538 VNADDIINK

-561 KLNDRGLPMEP
+561 KLNDRGLPTEP

-582 ETEKTAPA
+582 ETENTAPA
-590 NQITGNQIKWSYNVP
+590 NQVTGNQIKWSYNVP
-605 QEEEK
+605 QKEEK

-731 GTEFYLICTL
+731 GTEFYLICAL

-778 DKAITWAVEND
+778 DKAIAWAVEND

>member
-1 MHGILQIGI
+1 
-10 ITFFCHSLYV
+10 
-20 VFLRHSSMKAR
+20 
-31 KSMKKRFVSLL
+31 MKKRFVSLL

-47 TLTFLPIGAVA
+47 TLTFLPMGAVA
-58 APTNEIIQGNLKYTV
+58 ATRITKENLKYTV
-73 NNYTVNDGGESVT
+73 NADGQSVT
-86 VSGISESTSE
+86 VSGTSG
-96 KPTHLTIE
+96 KPTQLTIE
-104 SSISSNGKN
+104 SSISDKDKN
-113 YTVTEIGNWAFEEWN
+113 YTVTKIATWAFNACN
-128 TLTEVTLPHTV
+128 TLTEVTLPNTV
-139 EIIGFQ
+139 DEIGYQ
-145 AFFNCSNL
+145 AFFKCSNL
-153 TNVTIPEGVRKIG
+153 TKVIIPEGVTKIG
-166 QIAFNGCSQLTSIT
+166 QAAFYGCSQLTSIT
-180 IPGTIEVMTM
+180 IPSTITNMDT

-208 EISSSAFEGCTGLTE
+208 KISSNAFERCTGLTE
-223 VEIPASVNEIRQ
+223 VEIPASVDQICPF
-235 DAFNGCT
+235 AFNGCTNLKRVLLEKNIKTINVNAFKDCT

-251 HKTDW
+251 YKTDW
-256 DKVTVKTGNDTLTSK
+256 DKVTVNTTGNDTLTSK

-289 SDTMATQTVY
+289 SNTVDKQTVY

-308 CYQNDQTFKIPIA
+308 RYPNDQPFVVPTDPVR
-321 PQKEGYTFLGWYQQD
+321 EGYTFL
-336 ATAPTDPA
+336 
-344 EYVAS
+344 
-349 DNVTFT
+349 
-355 AKWSQIY
+355 
-362 DVAFDANANGDT
+362 
-374 VTRMPS
+374 
-380 TQKVPETT
+380 
-388 TASLPTITPQRT
+388 
-400 GYDFD
+400 

-442 ENDENKETNSYDYG
+442 ENDENKKTNSYDYG

-496 YSFSMPDYDIILTAK
+496 YSFSMPDYDITLTAK

-525 FDAATGEVTSNNP
+525 FDAVTGEVTSNNT

-555 NEVPGE
+555 KEVPGE
-561 KLNDRGLPMEP
+561 KLNDRGLPTEP

-582 ETEKTAPA
+582 ETENTAPA

-605 QEEEK
+605 QKEEK

-617 LGGIAKVNGKDT
+617 LGGIAKVNGKDA

-667 ASVLNAVDPKAE
+667 ASVLNAVEPKAE

-731 GTEFYLICTL
+731 GTEFYLICAL
-741 PTGTAIPTNRGELAE
+741 PTGTAIPTNRGELAA

-778 DKAITWAVEND
+778 DKAIAWAVEND
-789 LLKAAKNNG
+789 LLKAAKSNG

>member
-1 MHGILQIGI
+1 
-10 ITFFCHSLYV
+10 
-20 VFLRHSSMKAR
+20 
-31 KSMKKRFVSLL
+31 MKKRFVSLL

-47 TLTFLPIGAVA
+47 TLTFLPMGAVA
-58 APTNEIIQGNLKYTV
+58 AAPNKITKGDLIYTV
-73 NNYTVNDGGESVT
+73 NADGESVT
-86 VSGISESTSE
+86 VSGTSR
-96 KPTHLTIE
+96 KPTQLTIG
-104 SSISSNGKN
+104 SSISDGNGKS
-113 YTVTEIGNWAFEEWN
+113 YTVTKIGMGAFNNVRN
-128 TLTEVTLPHTV
+128 TLTEVTLPPTLD
-139 EIIGFQ
+139 EIEDS
-145 AFFNCSNL
+145 AFFKCSSL
-153 TNVTIPEGVRKIG
+153 TEITIPEGVTKIG
-166 QIAFNGCSQLTSIT
+166 TNAFYGCSQLTSIT
-180 IPGTIEVMTM
+180 IPSTIKNMDA
-190 AFSGN
+190 AFPSN
-195 TALSHVTLTNGIS
+195 PKLSQVTLTNGIYR
-208 EISSSAFEGCTGLTE
+208 ISSSAFKDCTGLTE
-223 VEIPASVNEIRQ
+223 IKVPTSVYEICS

-242 NLSDVKYNG
+242 GLTSVTLEKGINIINRNAFKDCTELNDVKYNG
-251 HKTDW
+251 YKTDW
-256 DKVTVKTGNDTLTSK
+256 DKVRVNKTGNDTLTSK

-277 INFDLD
+277 INFDLN
-283 GGTVNG
+283 GGTING
-289 SDTMATQTVY
+289 SNTVNKQTVY
-299 SNEKLGTAK
+299 SKDKLVTAK
-308 CYQNDQTFKIPIA
+308 CYPNDQTFVVPSD
-321 PQKEGYTFLGWYQQD
+321 PVREGYTFL
-336 ATAPTDPA
+336 
-344 EYVAS
+344 
-349 DNVTFT
+349 
-355 AKWSQIY
+355 
-362 DVAFDANANGDT
+362 
-374 VTRMPS
+374 
-380 TQKVPETT
+380 
-388 TASLPTITPQRT
+388 
-400 GYDFD
+400 

-425 NITLY
+425 NIILY

-442 ENDENKETNSYDYG
+442 ENDENKKTNSYDYG

-496 YSFSMPDYDIILTAK
+496 YSFSMPDYDITLTAK

-525 FDAATGEVTSNNP
+525 FDAVTGEVTSNNT
-538 QVNADDIINR
+538 QVNADDIINS

-561 KLNDRGLPMEP
+561 KLNDRGLPTEP

-582 ETEKTAPA
+582 ETENTAPA

-605 QEEEK
+605 QKEEK

-617 LGGIAKVNGKDT
+617 LGGIAKVNGKDA

-667 ASVLNAVDPKAE
+667 ASVLNAVEPKAE

-731 GTEFYLICTL
+731 GTEFYLICAL
-741 PTGTAIPTNRGELAE
+741 PTGTAIPTNRGELAA

-778 DKAITWAVEND
+778 DKAIAWAVEND
-789 LLKAAKNNG
+789 LLKAAKSNG

>member
-1 MHGILQIGI
+1 
-10 ITFFCHSLYV
+10 
-20 VFLRHSSMKAR
+20 
-31 KSMKKRFVSLL
+31 MKKRFISLL

-58 APTNEIIQGNLKYTV
+58 APPIKIGNLKYTV
-73 NNYTVNDGGESVT
+73 NADGQSVT
-86 VSGISESTSE
+86 VSGTSGS
-96 KPTHLTIE
+96 PTQLTIE
-104 SSISSNGKN
+104 SSISDKDKN
-113 YTVTEIGNWAFEEWN
+113 YTVTKIAMWAFNNARN
-128 TLTEVTLPHTV
+128 TLTEVTLPNTV
-139 EIIGFQ
+139 DEIGYQ

-153 TNVTIPEGVRKIG
+153 TKVIIPEGVRKIG
-166 QIAFNGCSQLTSIT
+166 QAAFYGCSQLTSIT
-180 IPGTIEVMTM
+180 IPSTITNMDT

-208 EISSSAFEGCTGLTE
+208 NISNMAFKGCTGLTE
-223 VEIPASVNEIRQ
+223 IKVPISVEQIGPN
-235 DAFNGCT
+235 AFNGCTNLKSVLLEKNIKTINVNAFKDCT

-251 HKTDW
+251 YKTDW
-256 DKVTVKTGNDTLTSK
+256 DRVTVNTTGNDTLTSK

-277 INFDLD
+277 INFDLN
-283 GGTVNG
+283 GGTING
-289 SDTMATQTVY
+289 SGTMDKQTVY
-299 SNEKLGTAK
+299 SNEKLGTA
-308 CYQNDQTFKIPIA
+308 NV
-321 PQKEGYTFLGWYQQD
+321 
-336 ATAPTDPA
+336 PTTP
-344 EYVAS
+344 
-349 DNVTFT
+349 
-355 AKWSQIY
+355 
-362 DVAFDANANGDT
+362 
-374 VTRMPS
+374 
-380 TQKVPETT
+380 
-388 TASLPTITPQRT
+388 PQRT

-442 ENDENKETNSYDYG
+442 ENDENKKTNSYDYG

-496 YSFSMPDYDIILTAK
+496 YSFSMPDYDITLTAK

-525 FDAATGEVTSNNP
+525 FDAVTGEVTSNNT

-561 KLNDRGLPMEP
+561 KLNDRGLPTEP

-582 ETEKTAPA
+582 ETENTAPA

-605 QEEEK
+605 QKEEK

-617 LGGIAKVNGKDT
+617 LGGIAKVNGKDA

-667 ASVLNAVDPKAE
+667 ASVLNAVEPKAE

-731 GTEFYLICTL
+731 GTEFYLICAL

-756 LVWNNAGKPEPAAVL
+756 LVWNNA
-771 NANATET
+771 
-778 DKAITWAVEND
+778 
-789 LLKAAKNNG
+789 
-798 ETYEATDPVSRTEV
+798 
-812 IKAWN
+812 
-817 QVQAFKK
+817 

>member
-1 MHGILQIGI
+1 
-10 ITFFCHSLYV
+10 
-20 VFLRHSSMKAR
+20 
-31 KSMKKRFVSLL
+31 MKKRLVSLL
-42 VALSI
+42 LAFSMM
-47 TLTFLPIGAVA
+47 LTFLPVGAMA
-58 APTNEIIQGNLKYTV
+58 ADTITQGNLKYTI
-73 NNYTVNDGGESVT
+73 NPDGKSVT
-86 VSGISESTSE
+86 VSGRKGS
-96 KPTHLTIE
+96 PTELTIK
-104 SSISSNGKN
+104 SSISDDNDIS
-113 YTVTEIGNWAFEEWN
+113 YTVTKIADMVFASCSSLTQVTIPSTVKEIGY
-128 TLTEVTLPHTV
+128 
-139 EIIGFQ
+139 Q
-145 AFFNCSNL
+145 AFWGCSNL
-153 TNVTIPEGVRKIG
+153 VKVTIPEGVTTIG
-166 QIAFNGCSQLTSIT
+166 QTAFTKCTQLTSIT
-180 IPGTIEVMTM
+180 IPSTITNMEW
-190 AFSGN
+190 AFSGDP
-195 TALSHVTLTNGIS
+195 ALSQVTLTNGIPR
-208 EISSSAFEGCTGLTE
+208 ISSYAFKDCTGLTEIKVPTSVYEICPNAFDGCTGLT
-223 VEIPASVNEIRQ
+223 SVTLEKGIRIININ
-235 DAFNGCT
+235 AFNNCSKLT
-242 NLSDVKYNG
+242 DVKYNG
-251 HKTDW
+251 YKADW
-256 DKVTVKTGNDTLTSK
+256 EKVRVNTTGNDTLTNK
-271 VQYLCD
+271 IQYLCD
-277 INFDLD
+277 ISFDLN

-289 SDTMATQTVY
+289 SSTVDKQTVY
-299 SNEKLGTAK
+299 SKDQLATAK
-308 CYQNDQTFKIPIA
+308 CYQSGQPFVV
-321 PQKEGYTFLGWYQQD
+321 
-336 ATAPTDPA
+336 PTNPVR
-344 EYVAS
+344 E
-349 DNVTFT
+349 
-355 AKWSQIY
+355 
-362 DVAFDANANGDT
+362 
-374 VTRMPS
+374 
-380 TQKVPETT
+380 
-388 TASLPTITPQRT
+388 

-442 ENDENKETNSYDYG
+442 KNDENKETNSYNYG

-496 YSFSMPDYDIILTAK
+496 YSFSMPDYDITLTAK

-525 FDAATGEVTSNNP
+525 FDAVTGEVTSNTANI
-538 QVNADDIINR
+538 NADDIINK
-548 KFYDDKG
+548 KFYDEKG
-555 NEVPGE
+555 NEVPSE
-561 KLNDRGLPMEP
+561 KLNDRGLPTEP
-572 GDYIVKVDVK
+572 GDYIIKVDVK
-582 ETEKTAPA
+582 ETENTASA
-590 NQITGNQIKWSYNVP
+590 NQVTGHQIKWSYNVP
-605 QEEEK
+605 QKEEK

-617 LGGIAKVNGKDT
+617 LGGIAKVNGKDP
-629 TINDNGDITI
+629 TINDHGDITI
-639 EKGATVEVTFDKSIL
+639 EKDATVEVTFDKSIL

-679 TITFTMPGENVIIE
+679 TITFTMPGENVFIE

-731 GTEFYLICTL
+731 GAEFYLICAL

>member
-1 MHGILQIGI
+1 
-10 ITFFCHSLYV
+10 
-20 VFLRHSSMKAR
+20 
-31 KSMKKRFVSLL
+31 MKKRFVSLL

-58 APTNEIIQGNLKYTV
+58 APTNKITQGNLI
-73 NNYTVNDGGESVT
+73 YTVNDDGKSVT
-86 VSGISESTSE
+86 VSGTSRI
-96 KPTHLTIE
+96 KPTRLNIE
-104 SSISSNGKN
+104 SSISDGNGKS
-113 YTVTEIGNWAFEEWN
+113 YTVTKIGEWAFN
-128 TLTEVTLPHTV
+128 KCNSLTEVTIPNTV
-139 EIIGFQ
+139 IEIDHQ
-145 AFFNCSNL
+145 AFFYCSNL
-153 TNVTIPEGVRKIG
+153 KKVTIHEGVKTIG
-166 QIAFNGCSQLTSIT
+166 PTAFIGCTQLTSIT
-180 IPGTIEVMTM
+180 IPGTVTKMDS
-190 AFSGN
+190 AFSGS
-195 TALSHVTLTNGIS
+195 TALSQVTLTNGIPK
-208 EISSSAFEGCTGLTE
+208 ISSNAFSGCTSLTQVKIPASVDEVCPSAFDGCTGLT
-223 VEIPASVNEIRQ
+223 SVTLEKGIRIINIY
-235 DAFNGCT
+235 AFNNCSKLT
-242 NLSDVKYNG
+242 DVKYNG
-251 HKTDW
+251 YKADW
-256 DKVTVKTGNDTLTSK
+256 EKVRVNNAGNDTLTSK

-277 INFDLD
+277 INFNLN
-283 GGTVNG
+283 GGTING
-289 SDTMATQTVY
+289 SGTMATQTVY

-308 CYQNDQTFKIPIA
+308 CYPNDQPFVVPTDPVR
-321 PQKEGYTFLGWYQQD
+321 EGYTFL
-336 ATAPTDPA
+336 
-344 EYVAS
+344 
-349 DNVTFT
+349 
-355 AKWSQIY
+355 
-362 DVAFDANANGDT
+362 
-374 VTRMPS
+374 
-380 TQKVPETT
+380 
-388 TASLPTITPQRT
+388 
-400 GYDFD
+400 

-442 ENDENKETNSYDYG
+442 ENDENKKTNSYDYG

-491 DENGN
+491 DANGN
-496 YSFSMPDYDIILTAK
+496 YSFSMPDYDITLTAK

-525 FDAATGEVTSNNP
+525 FDAVTGEVTSNTANI
-538 QVNADDIINR
+538 NADDIINK
-548 KFYDDKG
+548 KFYDEKG
-555 NEVPGE
+555 NEVPSE
-561 KLNDRGLPMEP
+561 KLNDRGLPTEP

-582 ETEKTAPA
+582 ETENTAPA
-590 NQITGNQIKWSYNVP
+590 NQVTGNQIKWSYNVP

-731 GTEFYLICTL
+731 GTEFYLICAL
-741 PTGTAIPTNRGELAE
+741 PTDTAIPTNRGELAE

-778 DKAITWAVEND
+778 DKAIAWAVEND

>member
-1 MHGILQIGI
+1 
-10 ITFFCHSLYV
+10 
-20 VFLRHSSMKAR
+20 
-31 KSMKKRFVSLL
+31 MKKRFVSLL

-47 TLTFLPIGAVA
+47 TLTFLPMGAVA
-58 APTNEIIQGNLKYTV
+58 ATKITKGNLKYAV
-73 NNYTVNDGGESVT
+73 NADGKSVT
-86 VSGISESTSE
+86 VSGTSG
-96 KPTHLTIE
+96 KPTQLTIE
-104 SSISSNGKN
+104 SSISDNGTN
-113 YTVTEIGNWAFEEWN
+113 YTVTKIATWAFNACN
-128 TLTEVTLPHTV
+128 TLTEVTLPNTV
-139 EIIGFQ
+139 DEIGYQ
-145 AFFNCSNL
+145 AFFKCSNL
-153 TNVTIPEGVRKIG
+153 TKVIIPEGVTKIG
-166 QIAFNGCSQLTSIT
+166 QAAFYGCSQLTSIT
-180 IPGTIEVMTM
+180 IPSTITNMDT

-208 EISSSAFEGCTGLTE
+208 KISSNAFERCTGLTE
-223 VEIPASVNEIRQ
+223 VEIPASVDQICPF
-235 DAFNGCT
+235 AFNGCTNLKRVLLEKNIKTINVNAFKDCT

-251 HKTDW
+251 YKTDW
-256 DKVTVKTGNDTLTSK
+256 DRVTVNTTGNDTLTNK

-277 INFDLD
+277 INFDLN
-283 GGTVNG
+283 GGTING
-289 SDTMATQTVY
+289 SGTMDKQTVY
-299 SNEKLGTAK
+299 SNEKLGTA
-308 CYQNDQTFKIPIA
+308 NV
-321 PQKEGYTFLGWYQQD
+321 
-336 ATAPTDPA
+336 PTTP
-344 EYVAS
+344 
-349 DNVTFT
+349 
-355 AKWSQIY
+355 
-362 DVAFDANANGDT
+362 
-374 VTRMPS
+374 
-380 TQKVPETT
+380 
-388 TASLPTITPQRT
+388 PQRT

-425 NITLY
+425 NIILY

-496 YSFSMPDYDIILTAK
+496 YSFSMPDYDITLTAK

-525 FDAATGEVTSNNP
+525 FDAVTGEVTSNNT

-561 KLNDRGLPMEP
+561 KLNDRGLPTEP

-582 ETEKTAPA
+582 ETENTAPA
-590 NQITGNQIKWSYNVP
+590 NQVTGNQIKWSYNVP
-605 QEEEK
+605 QKEEK

-617 LGGIAKVNGKDT
+617 LGGIAKVNGKDA

-667 ASVLNAVDPKAE
+667 ASVLNAVEPKAE

-731 GTEFYLICTL
+731 GTEFYLICAL

-778 DKAITWAVEND
+778 DKAIAWAVEND

>member
-1 MHGILQIGI
+1 
-10 ITFFCHSLYV
+10 
-20 VFLRHSSMKAR
+20 
-31 KSMKKRFVSLL
+31 MKKRFVSLL

-73 NNYTVNDGGESVT
+73 NDYTVNDDGESVT
-86 VSGISESTSE
+86 VSGTSE
-96 KPTHLTIE
+96 NPTQLTIE
-104 SSISSNGKN
+104 SSISDKGKN
-113 YTVTEIGNWAFEEWN
+113 YTVTEIGNWAFKECN

-139 EIIGFQ
+139 EIIGYQ

-153 TNVTIPEGVRKIG
+153 TKVTIPEGVRKIG
-166 QIAFNGCSQLTSIT
+166 QKAFNGCSQLTSIT
-180 IPGTIEVMTM
+180 IPGTIEIMNT

-208 EISSSAFEGCTGLTE
+208 IISSSAFKGCTGLTE
-223 VEIPASVNEIRQ
+223 IKVPISVNEIRQ

-277 INFDLD
+277 INFDLN
-283 GGTVNG
+283 GGTING
-289 SDTMATQTVY
+289 SGTMDKQTVY

-308 CYQNDQTFKIPIA
+308 CYQNDQTFVVPSD
-321 PQKEGYTFLGWYQQD
+321 PVREGYTFLGWYAQD
-336 ATAPTDPA
+336 ETTPA
-344 EYVAS
+344 NLEEYIAR
-349 DNVTFT
+349 DNITFT
-355 AKWSQIY
+355 A
-362 DVAFDANANGDT
+362 N
-374 VTRMPS
+374 
-380 TQKVPETT
+380 
-388 TASLPTITPQRT
+388 
-400 GYDFD
+400 
-405 GWYTQAEG
+405 
-413 GTKYTFTEAVSS
+413 
-425 NITLY
+425 
-430 AHWNAHSHTVTL
+430 
-442 ENDENKETNSYDYG
+442 
-456 SSVSVPTPTK
+456 
-466 KTGYN
+466 
-471 FNHWEVTVPDGET
+471 
-484 APSLNGP
+484 
-491 DENGN
+491 
-496 YSFSMPDYDIILTAK
+496 
-511 WTQKDVIDPDVDLK
+511 WTQK
-525 FDAATGEVTSNNP
+525 
-538 QVNADDIINR
+538 
-548 KFYDDKG
+548 
-555 NEVPGE
+555 
-561 KLNDRGLPMEP
+561 
-572 GDYIVKVDVK
+572 
-582 ETEKTAPA
+582 
-590 NQITGNQIKWSYNVP
+590 
-605 QEEEK
+605 EEK
-610 VTYTLSL
+610 GTYTLSL

-667 ASVLNAVDPKAE
+667 VSVLNAVDPKAE

-731 GTEFYLICTL
+731 GAEFYLICAL

-778 DKAITWAVEND
+778 DKAIAWAVEND

-798 ETYEATDPVSRTEV
+798 ETYEATDPVNRTEV

-817 QVQAFKK
+817 QVQSFKK

>member
-1 MHGILQIGI
+1 MVFFKLALLP
-10 ITFFCHSLYV
+10 FFCHSLYV
-20 VFLRHSSMKAR
+20 VFLRHQSMKAG

-58 APTNEIIQGNLKYTV
+58 AAPIKIGNLKYTV
-73 NNYTVNDGGESVT
+73 NADGKSVT
-86 VSGISESTSE
+86 VSGTSRNP
-96 KPTHLTIE
+96 KQLTIE
-104 SSISSNGKN
+104 SSISDGNGN
-113 YTVTEIGNWAFEEWN
+113 SYTVTKIGMGAFN
-128 TLTEVTLPHTV
+128 STLEEVTLPPTLD
-139 EIIGFQ
+139 EIEDS
-145 AFFNCSNL
+145 AFFKCSSL
-153 TNVTIPEGVRKIG
+153 TEITIPEGVTKIG
-166 QIAFNGCSQLTSIT
+166 TNAFYGCSQLTSIT
-180 IPGTIEVMTM
+180 IPSTIKNMDT
-190 AFSGN
+190 AFPSN
-195 TALSHVTLTNGIS
+195 PKLSQVTLTNGIYR
-208 EISSSAFEGCTGLTE
+208 ISSSAFKDCTGLTE
-223 VEIPASVNEIRQ
+223 IKIPTSVYEICS

-242 NLSDVKYNG
+242 GLTSVTLEKGINIINRNAFKDCTKLNDVKYNG

-256 DKVTVKTGNDTLTSK
+256 ENVRVNIAGNDTLTSR

-277 INFDLD
+277 INFDLN
-283 GGTVNG
+283 GGTING
-289 SDTMATQTVY
+289 SSTMATQTVY

-308 CYQNDQTFKIPIA
+308 CYPNDQPFVVPTDPVR
-321 PQKEGYTFLGWYQQD
+321 EGYTFL
-336 ATAPTDPA
+336 
-344 EYVAS
+344 
-349 DNVTFT
+349 
-355 AKWSQIY
+355 
-362 DVAFDANANGDT
+362 
-374 VTRMPS
+374 
-380 TQKVPETT
+380 
-388 TASLPTITPQRT
+388 
-400 GYDFD
+400 

-442 ENDENKETNSYDYG
+442 ENDENKEMNSYDYG

-496 YSFSMPDYDIILTAK
+496 YSFSMPDYDITLTAK

-525 FDAATGEVTSNNP
+525 FDAATGEVTSNNT

-561 KLNDRGLPMEP
+561 KLNDRGLPTEP

-590 NQITGNQIKWSYNVP
+590 NQVTGNQIKWSYNVP

-731 GTEFYLICTL
+731 GTEFYLICAL

-778 DKAITWAVEND
+778 DKAIAWAVEND

>member
-20 VFLRHSSMKAR
+20 VFLRHQSMKAG

-58 APTNEIIQGNLKYTV
+58 ATPIRIGNLKYTV
-73 NNYTVNDGGESVT
+73 NADGESVT
-86 VSGISESTSE
+86 VSGTSGN
-96 KPTHLTIE
+96 PTQLNIE
-104 SSISSNGKN
+104 SSISSNGRN
-113 YTVTEIGNWAFEEWN
+113 YTVTEIATWAFNKCN
-128 TLTEVTLPHTV
+128 TLTEVTLPNTV
-139 EIIGFQ
+139 DEIGYQ

-153 TNVTIPEGVRKIG
+153 TNVTIPEGVTKIG
-166 QIAFNGCSQLTSIT
+166 QAAFYGCSQLTSIT
-180 IPGTIEVMTM
+180 IPSTITDMDT

-195 TALSHVTLTNGIS
+195 TALSQVTLTNGIPK
-208 EISSSAFEGCTGLTE
+208 ISSHAFERCTELREIKVPISVDEICPFAFNGCTGLT
-223 VEIPASVNEIRQ
+223 SVTLEKGINIINSN
-235 DAFNGCT
+235 AFKDCT
-242 NLSDVKYNG
+242 ELNDVKYNG
-251 HKTDW
+251 YKTDW
-256 DKVTVKTGNDTLTSK
+256 EKVRVNNAGNDTLTSK

-283 GGTVNG
+283 GGTING

-308 CYQNDQTFKIPIA
+308 CYPNDQPFVVPTDPVR
-321 PQKEGYTFLGWYQQD
+321 EGYTFLGWY
-336 ATAPTDPA
+336 
-344 EYVAS
+344 
-349 DNVTFT
+349 
-355 AKWSQIY
+355 
-362 DVAFDANANGDT
+362 
-374 VTRMPS
+374 
-380 TQKVPETT
+380 
-388 TASLPTITPQRT
+388 
-400 GYDFD
+400 
-405 GWYTQAEG
+405 TQAEG
-413 GTKYTFTEAVSS
+413 GIKYTFTEAVSS

-496 YSFSMPDYDIILTAK
+496 YSFSMPDYDIILTTK

-525 FDAATGEVTSNNP
+525 FDAVTGEVTSNNAK
-538 QVNADDIINR
+538 VNADDIINK

-561 KLNDRGLPMEP
+561 KLNDRGLPTEP

-582 ETEKTAPA
+582 ETENTAPA
-590 NQITGNQIKWSYNVP
+590 NQVTGNQIKWSYNVP
-605 QEEEK
+605 QKEEK

-731 GTEFYLICTL
+731 GTEFYLICAL

-778 DKAITWAVEND
+778 DKAIAWAVEND

>member
-1 MHGILQIGI
+1 
-10 ITFFCHSLYV
+10 
-20 VFLRHSSMKAR
+20 
-31 KSMKKRFVSLL
+31 MKKRFVSLL

-58 APTNEIIQGNLKYTV
+58 APPIKIGNLKYTV
-73 NNYTVNDGGESVT
+73 NADGQSVT
-86 VSGISESTSE
+86 VSGTSGS
-96 KPTHLTIE
+96 PTQLNIE
-104 SSISSNGKN
+104 SSISYKDKN
-113 YTVTEIGNWAFEEWN
+113 YTVTKIATWAFNECN
-128 TLTEVTLPHTV
+128 TLTEVTLPNTV
-139 EIIGFQ
+139 DEIGYQ
-145 AFFNCSNL
+145 AFFKCSNL
-153 TNVTIPEGVRKIG
+153 TNVTIPEGVKKIG
-166 QIAFNGCSQLTSIT
+166 QAAFYGCSQLTSIT
-180 IPGTIEVMTM
+180 IPSTITNMDT

-208 EISSSAFEGCTGLTE
+208 KISSNAFERCTGLTE
-223 VEIPASVNEIRQ
+223 VEIPASVDQICPF
-235 DAFNGCT
+235 AFNGCTNLKRVLLEKNIKTINVNAFKDCT

-251 HKTDW
+251 YKTDW
-256 DKVTVKTGNDTLTSK
+256 DRVTVNTTGNDTLTSK

-277 INFDLD
+277 INFDLN
-283 GGTVNG
+283 GGTING

-299 SNEKLGTAK
+299 SNEKLGTA
-308 CYQNDQTFKIPIA
+308 NV
-321 PQKEGYTFLGWYQQD
+321 
-336 ATAPTDPA
+336 PTTP
-344 EYVAS
+344 
-349 DNVTFT
+349 
-355 AKWSQIY
+355 
-362 DVAFDANANGDT
+362 
-374 VTRMPS
+374 
-380 TQKVPETT
+380 
-388 TASLPTITPQRT
+388 PQRT

-425 NITLY
+425 NIILY

-442 ENDENKETNSYDYG
+442 ENDENKKTNSYDYG

-496 YSFSMPDYDIILTAK
+496 YSFSMPDYDITLTAK

-525 FDAATGEVTSNNP
+525 FDAVTGEVTSNNP

-561 KLNDRGLPMEP
+561 KLNDRGLPTEP

-590 NQITGNQIKWSYNVP
+590 NQVTGNQIKWSYNVP
-605 QEEEK
+605 QKEEK

-617 LGGIAKVNGKDT
+617 LGGIAKVNGKDA

-667 ASVLNAVDPKAE
+667 ASVLNAVEPKAE

-731 GTEFYLICTL
+731 GTEFYLICAL
-741 PTGTAIPTNRGELAE
+741 PTGTAIPTNRGELAA

-778 DKAITWAVEND
+778 DKAIAWAVEND

>member
-20 VFLRHSSMKAR
+20 VFLRLQSMKAG

-58 APTNEIIQGNLKYTV
+58 ATPIRIGNLKYTV
-73 NNYTVNDGGESVT
+73 NADGESVT
-86 VSGISESTSE
+86 VSGTSGN
-96 KPTHLTIE
+96 PTQLNIE
-104 SSISSNGKN
+104 SSISSNGRN
-113 YTVTEIGNWAFEEWN
+113 YTVTEIATWAFNKCN
-128 TLTEVTLPHTV
+128 TLTEVTLPNTV
-139 EIIGFQ
+139 DEIGYQ

-153 TNVTIPEGVRKIG
+153 TNVTIPEGVTKIG
-166 QIAFNGCSQLTSIT
+166 QAAFYGCSQLTSIT
-180 IPGTIEVMTM
+180 IPSTITDMDT

-195 TALSHVTLTNGIS
+195 TALSQVTLTNGIPK
-208 EISSSAFEGCTGLTE
+208 ISSHAFERCTELREIKVPISVDEICPFAFNGCTGLT
-223 VEIPASVNEIRQ
+223 SVTLEKGINIINSN
-235 DAFNGCT
+235 AFKDCT
-242 NLSDVKYNG
+242 ELNDVKYNG
-251 HKTDW
+251 YKTDW
-256 DKVTVKTGNDTLTSK
+256 EKVRVNNAGNDTLTSK

-283 GGTVNG
+283 GGTING

-308 CYQNDQTFKIPIA
+308 CYPNDQPFVVPTDPVR
-321 PQKEGYTFLGWYQQD
+321 EGYTFLGWY
-336 ATAPTDPA
+336 
-344 EYVAS
+344 
-349 DNVTFT
+349 
-355 AKWSQIY
+355 
-362 DVAFDANANGDT
+362 
-374 VTRMPS
+374 
-380 TQKVPETT
+380 
-388 TASLPTITPQRT
+388 
-400 GYDFD
+400 
-405 GWYTQAEG
+405 TQAEG
-413 GTKYTFTEAVSS
+413 GIKYTFTEAVSS

-525 FDAATGEVTSNNP
+525 FDAVTGEVTSNNAK
-538 QVNADDIINR
+538 VNADDIINK

-561 KLNDRGLPMEP
+561 KLNDRGLPTEP

-582 ETEKTAPA
+582 ETENTAPA
-590 NQITGNQIKWSYNVP
+590 NQVTGNQIKWSYNVP
-605 QEEEK
+605 QKEEK

-639 EKGATVEVTFDKSIL
+639 EKGATVEVTFDNSIL

-731 GTEFYLICTL
+731 GTEFYLICAL

-778 DKAITWAVEND
+778 DKAIAQAVEND

>member
-20 VFLRHSSMKAR
+20 VFLRHQSMKAG

-58 APTNEIIQGNLKYTV
+58 AAPNKITQGNLIYTV
-73 NNYTVNDGGESVT
+73 NADGESVT
-86 VSGISESTSE
+86 VSDTSRNP
-96 KPTHLTIE
+96 KQLTIE
-104 SSISSNGKN
+104 SSISDNGTN
-113 YTVTEIGNWAFEEWN
+113 YTVTKIATWAFYNARN
-128 TLTEVTLPHTV
+128 TLTEVTLPNTV
-139 EIIGFQ
+139 DEIGYQ
-145 AFFNCSNL
+145 AFFNCSKL
-153 TNVTIPEGVRKIG
+153 TNVTIPEGVKTIG
-166 QIAFNGCSQLTSIT
+166 QTAFIGCTQLTSIT
-180 IPGTIEVMTM
+180 IPGTITDMDQ

-208 EISSSAFEGCTGLTE
+208 NISNMAFKGCTGLTE
-223 VEIPASVNEIRQ
+223 IKVPESVGQIGPN
-235 DAFNGCT
+235 AFNGCTNLKRVLLEKNIKTININAFKDCT

-256 DKVTVKTGNDTLTSK
+256 DNVTVNKTGNDTLTSK

-277 INFDLD
+277 INFDLN
-283 GGTVNG
+283 GGTING
-289 SDTMATQTVY
+289 SNTVDKQTVY

-308 CYQNDQTFKIPIA
+308 CYPNGQPFVVPTDPVR
-321 PQKEGYTFLGWYQQD
+321 EGYTFL
-336 ATAPTDPA
+336 
-344 EYVAS
+344 
-349 DNVTFT
+349 
-355 AKWSQIY
+355 
-362 DVAFDANANGDT
+362 
-374 VTRMPS
+374 
-380 TQKVPETT
+380 
-388 TASLPTITPQRT
+388 
-400 GYDFD
+400 

-496 YSFSMPDYDIILTAK
+496 YSFSMPDYDITLTAK

-525 FDAATGEVTSNNP
+525 FDAATGEVTSNNT

-561 KLNDRGLPMEP
+561 KLNDRGLPTEP

-582 ETEKTAPA
+582 ETENTASA
-590 NQITGNQIKWSYNVP
+590 NQVTGNQIKWSYNVP
-605 QEEEK
+605 QKEEK

-667 ASVLNAVDPKAE
+667 ASVLNTVDPKAE

>member
-20 VFLRHSSMKAR
+20 VFLRHQSMKAG

-58 APTNEIIQGNLKYTV
+58 AAPIKFTDRNLKYTV
-73 NNYTVNDGGESVT
+73 NADGESVT
-86 VSGISESTSE
+86 VSGTSG
-96 KPTHLTIE
+96 KPKQLTIE
-104 SSISSNGKN
+104 SSISDGNGKS
-113 YTVTEIGNWAFEEWN
+113 YTVTKIGMGAFN
-128 TLTEVTLPHTV
+128 STLEEVTLPPTLD
-139 EIIGFQ
+139 EIEDS
-145 AFFNCSNL
+145 AFFKCSSL
-153 TNVTIPEGVRKIG
+153 TEITIPEGVTKIG
-166 QIAFNGCSQLTSIT
+166 TNAFYGCSQLTSIT
-180 IPGTIEVMTM
+180 IPSTIKNMDT
-190 AFSGN
+190 AFPSN
-195 TALSHVTLTNGIS
+195 PKLSQVTLTNGIYR
-208 EISSSAFEGCTGLTE
+208 ISSSAFKDCTGLTE
-223 VEIPASVNEIRQ
+223 IKIPTSVYEICS

-242 NLSDVKYNG
+242 GLTSVTLEKGINIINRNAFKDCTNLNDVKYNG

-256 DKVTVKTGNDTLTSK
+256 ENVRVNIAGNDTLTSK

-277 INFDLD
+277 INFDLN
-283 GGTVNG
+283 GGTING
-289 SDTMATQTVY
+289 SNTVNKQTVY

-308 CYQNDQTFKIPIA
+308 CYPNGQPFVVPSDPVR
-321 PQKEGYTFLGWYQQD
+321 EGYTFL
-336 ATAPTDPA
+336 
-344 EYVAS
+344 
-349 DNVTFT
+349 
-355 AKWSQIY
+355 
-362 DVAFDANANGDT
+362 
-374 VTRMPS
+374 
-380 TQKVPETT
+380 
-388 TASLPTITPQRT
+388 
-400 GYDFD
+400 

-425 NITLY
+425 NIILY

-561 KLNDRGLPMEP
+561 KLNDRGLPTEP

-582 ETEKTAPA
+582 ETENTAPA
-590 NQITGNQIKWSYNVP
+590 NQVTGNQIKWSYNVP
-605 QEEEK
+605 QKEEK

-667 ASVLNAVDPKAE
+667 ASVLNAVEPKAE

-731 GTEFYLICTL
+731 GTEFYLICAL

-778 DKAITWAVEND
+778 DKAIAWAVEND

>member
-1 MHGILQIGI
+1 
-10 ITFFCHSLYV
+10 
-20 VFLRHSSMKAR
+20 
-31 KSMKKRFVSLL
+31 MKKRFVSLL

-47 TLTFLPIGAVA
+47 TLTFLPMGAVA
-58 APTNEIIQGNLKYTV
+58 AAPIKFTDGNLI
-73 NNYTVNDGGESVT
+73 YTVNDDGESVT
-86 VSGISESTSE
+86 VSGKSRT
-96 KPTHLTIE
+96 PTHLNIE
-104 SSISSNGKN
+104 SSISNKGKN
-113 YTVTEIGNWAFEEWN
+113 YTVTKIAMWAFNNARN
-128 TLTEVTLPHTV
+128 TLTEVTLPNTV
-139 EIIGFQ
+139 DEIGSQ

-153 TNVTIPEGVRKIG
+153 TKVIIPEGVRKIG
-166 QIAFNGCSQLTSIT
+166 QAAFYGCSQLTSIT
-180 IPGTIEVMTM
+180 IPSTITNMDT

-208 EISSSAFEGCTGLTE
+208 KISSSAFKGCTGLTE
-223 VEIPASVNEIRQ
+223 IKVPISMNEICS

-242 NLSDVKYNG
+242 SLKSVLLEKNINIINSNAFKDCTELNDVKYNG
-251 HKTDW
+251 YKTDW
-256 DKVTVKTGNDTLTSK
+256 EKVRVNNAGNDTLTSK

-277 INFDLD
+277 INFDLN
-283 GGTVNG
+283 GGTING
-289 SDTMATQTVY
+289 SGTMDKQTVY
-299 SNEKLGTAK
+299 SNEKLGTAS
-308 CYQNDQTFKIPIA
+308 
-321 PQKEGYTFLGWYQQD
+321 
-336 ATAPTDPA
+336 
-344 EYVAS
+344 V
-349 DNVTFT
+349 
-355 AKWSQIY
+355 
-362 DVAFDANANGDT
+362 
-374 VTRMPS
+374 
-380 TQKVPETT
+380 
-388 TASLPTITPQRT
+388 PTITPQRT

-425 NITLY
+425 NIILY

-442 ENDENKETNSYDYG
+442 ENDENKKTNSYDYG

-496 YSFSMPDYDIILTAK
+496 YSFSMPDYDITLTAK

-525 FDAATGEVTSNNP
+525 FDAVTGEVTSNNT

-561 KLNDRGLPMEP
+561 KLNDRGLPTEP

-582 ETEKTAPA
+582 ETENTAPA

-605 QEEEK
+605 QKEEK

-617 LGGIAKVNGKDT
+617 LGGIAKVNGKDA

-667 ASVLNAVDPKAE
+667 ASVLNAVEPKAE

-731 GTEFYLICTL
+731 GTEFYLICAL

-778 DKAITWAVEND
+778 DKAIAWAVEND
-789 LLKAAKNNG
+789 LLKAAKSNG

>member
-1 MHGILQIGI
+1 
-10 ITFFCHSLYV
+10 
-20 VFLRHSSMKAR
+20 
-31 KSMKKRFVSLL
+31 MKKRFVSLL

-58 APTNEIIQGNLKYTV
+58 AAPNKITQGNLIYTV
-73 NNYTVNDGGESVT
+73 NADGESVT
-86 VSGISESTSE
+86 VSGTSRI
-96 KPTHLTIE
+96 KPTQLNIE
-104 SSISSNGKN
+104 SSISDGNGKS
-113 YTVTEIGNWAFEEWN
+113 YTVTKIGEWAFN
-128 TLTEVTLPHTV
+128 KCNSLTEVTIPNTV
-139 EIIGFQ
+139 IEIDYQ
-145 AFFNCSNL
+145 AFYYCSNL
-153 TNVTIPEGVRKIG
+153 KKVTIHEGVKTIG
-166 QIAFNGCSQLTSIT
+166 PTAFIGCTQLTSIT
-180 IPGTIEVMTM
+180 IPGTITDMDQ

-195 TALSHVTLTNGIS
+195 SALSHVTLRNGIS
-208 EISSSAFEGCTGLTE
+208 NISSMAFKGCTGLTE
-223 VEIPASVNEIRQ
+223 IKVPESVGQIGPN
-235 DAFNGCT
+235 AFNGCT
-242 NLSDVKYNG
+242 NLKRVLLEKNIKKININAFKDCPNLSDVKYNG

-256 DKVTVKTGNDTLTSK
+256 DNVTVNKTGNDTLTNK
-271 VQYLCD
+271 IQYLCD
-277 INFDLD
+277 INFDLN
-283 GGTVNG
+283 GGTING
-289 SDTMATQTVY
+289 SGTMATQTVY
-299 SNEKLGTAK
+299 SKEKLGTAK
-308 CYQNDQTFKIPIA
+308 CYQNDQTFEIPSD
-321 PQKEGYTFLGWYQQD
+321 PVREGYTFLGWYQQD
-336 ATAPTDPA
+336 ATAPTDLA

-442 ENDENKETNSYDYG
+442 ENDENKEMNSYDYG

-491 DENGN
+491 DGNGN
-496 YSFSMPDYDIILTAK
+496 YSFSMPDYDITLTAK

-525 FDAATGEVTSNNP
+525 FDAATGEVTSNTANI
-538 QVNADDIINR
+538 NADDIINK
-548 KFYDDKG
+548 KFYEEKG
-555 NEVPGE
+555 NEVPSE
-561 KLNDRGLPMEP
+561 KLNDRGLPTEP
-572 GDYIVKVDVK
+572 GDYIIKVDVK
-582 ETEKTAPA
+582 ETENTAPA
-590 NQITGNQIKWSYNVP
+590 NQVTGHQIKWSYNVP
-605 QEEEK
+605 QKEEK

-617 LGGIAKVNGKDT
+617 LGGIAKINGKDT

-731 GTEFYLICTL
+731 GTEFYLICAL

-778 DKAITWAVEND
+778 DKAIAWAVEND

>member
-1 MHGILQIGI
+1 
-10 ITFFCHSLYV
+10 
-20 VFLRHSSMKAR
+20 
-31 KSMKKRFVSLL
+31 MKKRFISLL

-47 TLTFLPIGAVA
+47 TLTFLPMGAVA
-58 APTNEIIQGNLKYTV
+58 AAPNKITKEELKYIV
-73 NNYTVNDGGESVT
+73 NADEKSVT
-86 VSGISESTSE
+86 VSGTSG
-96 KPTHLTIE
+96 KPTQLTIE
-104 SSISSNGKN
+104 SSISDKDKN
-113 YTVTEIGNWAFEEWN
+113 YTVTKIAMWAFN
-128 TLTEVTLPHTV
+128 KCNSLTEVTIPNTV
-139 EIIGFQ
+139 IEIDYQ
-145 AFFNCSNL
+145 AFYYCPNL
-153 TNVTIPEGVRKIG
+153 KKVTIHEGVKTIG
-166 QIAFNGCSQLTSIT
+166 QTAFIGCTQLTSIT
-180 IPGTIEVMTM
+180 IPGTIKNMDQ

-208 EISSSAFEGCTGLTE
+208 NISNMAFKGCTGLTE
-223 VEIPASVNEIRQ
+223 IKVPESVGQIGPN
-235 DAFNGCT
+235 AFNGCTNLKRVLLEKNIKTININAFNDCT

-251 HKTDW
+251 YKTDW
-256 DKVTVKTGNDTLTSK
+256 DKVTVNTTGNDTLTSK

-277 INFDLD
+277 INFDLN
-283 GGTVNG
+283 GGTING
-289 SDTMATQTVY
+289 SGTMDKQTVY

-308 CYQNDQTFKIPIA
+308 CYQNDQPFVVPTDPVR
-321 PQKEGYTFLGWYQQD
+321 EGYTFLGWYQQD
-336 ATAPTDPA
+336 ATAPTVLA

-355 AKWSQIY
+355 A
-362 DVAFDANANGDT
+362 N
-374 VTRMPS
+374 
-380 TQKVPETT
+380 
-388 TASLPTITPQRT
+388 
-400 GYDFD
+400 
-405 GWYTQAEG
+405 
-413 GTKYTFTEAVSS
+413 
-425 NITLY
+425 
-430 AHWNAHSHTVTL
+430 
-442 ENDENKETNSYDYG
+442 
-456 SSVSVPTPTK
+456 
-466 KTGYN
+466 
-471 FNHWEVTVPDGET
+471 
-484 APSLNGP
+484 
-491 DENGN
+491 
-496 YSFSMPDYDIILTAK
+496 
-511 WTQKDVIDPDVDLK
+511 WTQKDAIDPDVDLK
-525 FDAATGEVTSNNP
+525 FDAVTGEVTSNNT

-561 KLNDRGLPMEP
+561 KLNDRGLPTEP

-582 ETEKTAPA
+582 ETENTAPA

-605 QEEEK
+605 QKEEK

-617 LGGIAKVNGKDT
+617 LGGIAKVNGKDA

-667 ASVLNAVDPKAE
+667 ASVLNAVEPKAE

-731 GTEFYLICTL
+731 GTEFYLICAL

-778 DKAITWAVEND
+778 DKAIAWAVEND